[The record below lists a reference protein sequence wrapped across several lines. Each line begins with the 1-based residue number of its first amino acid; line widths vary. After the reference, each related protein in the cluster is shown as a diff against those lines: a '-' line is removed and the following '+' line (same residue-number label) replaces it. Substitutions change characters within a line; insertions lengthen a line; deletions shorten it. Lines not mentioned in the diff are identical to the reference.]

1 MKKRVVSLLMALMLL
16 MSLLPTGAMAAGGDW
31 IYAPGAEGEPSTL
44 TSADASIVLN
54 VTANGTDLTITGYQN
69 IGSGA
74 IDLTGTIT
82 DAEGGS
88 YTITTIGESAFES
101 CAGLKSIVLPDG
113 LTGINYNAFYN
124 CTGLQSIHI
133 PESVTFIGASA
144 FRLCKSITSIVIP
157 SGITTLNEDLF
168 SGCDSLSL
176 IVLPEGLKEIKSS
189 AIGSCSGLRE
199 LTLPASVTTIA
210 PSAFVY
216 TRNLETLTL
225 LSPTP
230 VANLNTVLEYHDFS
244 VETIR
249 VPDSSVDAYKQV
261 LAGSSYA
268 DKVQGIGS
276 GAMLSVNPASLTFP
290 DAELGYTP
298 ASRPVYI
305 TNSGSQAATVQSVK
319 LTGANAD
326 CFQIISDLSATS
338 VELGKTVNLTLAP
351 VPGLTFGT
359 YTANLEITIQGA
371 TNSITVPVSFKVNYP
386 SDARTIKAG
395 DVELIGASTMLAYA
409 TTNASTGNVTAQPTY
424 TDSDPWNIKWDGST
438 LTLRNANIQGSSYY
452 GILYEGDQYEAD
464 ESLTILLEG
473 ANTVSAGNGYDQY
486 DYGVAKD
493 CNGGIFMKYGSD
505 DLTIRETEEGGS
517 LTVSGGNIE
526 FKYNMA
532 VSAGIIQ
539 YSGQS
544 IIESG
549 TVNAVGGTISSTGGS
564 TATKVSCG
572 IYNMSNDGV
581 EVKGGKLVATG
592 RNSDTDHVLGIGL
605 YNTNAGS
612 TLTISGGEV
621 TVQGD
626 ARACTLPI
634 KFMPGDGKMI
644 VATAGSDA
652 ASATQIEG
660 SPFVAYTDVDRIEG
674 KYAHFT
680 TMDNA
685 TLTFKGSYSI
695 PEGTVGT
702 TYTMEI
708 PLQAMGGVEPYS
720 FSVSEQP
727 KAGTLTINGGC
738 LVYTYSDEPT
748 EATTA
753 TIKVTDVNGQTATAT
768 VLIGAAL
775 AKTYTLM
782 VENGTGSGTYKA
794 GDKVTIRAN
803 DESKSG
809 NMLFDYWATD
819 PEEDITCITDV
830 NAQETTLTMPAHD
843 LTVTPKYIGS
853 ASIWLSPGYEYEDS
867 KLSITIITAVGRD
880 FTLPGKPEEYT
891 HPQGK
896 TFLGWESVDIDKGF
910 HAVGSTVHIPEDAVG
925 SVYRFNAIWGEN
937 AAVTVGGK
945 VLEGPA
951 YATTDDNGNVTVQ
964 PTYTEDSSWNIKW
977 NGSTLTLQNAVIK
990 SESGAAVSGDTL
1002 SVITLTGSNEVT
1014 ASGGSGIYSSST
1026 ALTIN
1031 GSGSL
1036 TVNAAL
1042 ANSDSAGIYAANNLT
1057 VGKTVSALSVSTT
1070 GEQGAV
1076 IKAER
1081 ISFEG
1086 SSTELELGRTHGQ
1099 TFLSGTTYAQ
1109 KALPAEENDN
1119 TIIVIRDING
1129 NERVQPI
1136 NSNWVSTIE
1145 SRRFDITSMI
1155 RNLKIDDSY
1164 IHIYPTRPANTVLV
1178 TIQDVAGGTGESM
1191 TYLLQAGSEF
1201 VMPECSYTAPEGKVF
1216 DCWVDVNDSEITYD
1230 AGEKVSL
1237 TADTIFKAQWKAK
1250 PPVITVKTDP
1260 ADVGAYFGV
1269 IELEELTEDWSQMTP
1284 EPLVGNQ
1291 YQMQDAEN
1299 TVILVC
1305 SFGSEWVL
1313 DSVDYVEAPNVVA
1326 VVNTANSVLISTDS
1340 DVEVTLKFRKAQ
1352 GLVVGNEILSYDNV
1366 PVYATTD
1373 DDGVVTVQPDYKETD
1388 DWNIKWNGSTLT
1400 LRNANIKGVQQAD
1413 GNAYGIYSEK
1423 DLAVVLE
1430 GSNTVTGGAAGNY
1443 TNSVSAGIYSIGSIT
1458 FSGSGSLT
1466 AQGANGCTSVGIMSH
1481 SALKFTG
1488 PIQVTATGADIDID
1502 PDSLGQGSG
1511 ASSILGSYWSAGVV
1525 GLGSV
1530 SIESG
1535 AEVNATGGNY
1545 TLEDGDP
1552 MSLGCY
1558 SNILKVDDGK
1568 LIAKSGND
1576 ENSSGIICMSTIE
1589 VSNGELQAHG
1599 QRTGIDEGSRMELR
1613 EGSKVIASAE
1623 DSVGGAV
1630 SLIYGVYVYPTAGHA
1645 VQILAGTSEQNAQEI
1660 DGSPFTD
1667 EGKVSLPDG
1676 VTWFQSEWIKYE
1688 QHEHNLELKSDETGH
1703 WRECTSCDYTTAVEA
1718 HTPGEWTVLTP
1729 ATEDSTGLKCR
1740 DCIVCGYRI
1749 ETRVI
1754 PATGSTTETSV
1765 KDIDITT
1772 GKSVVSNTNVPA
1784 GTEDIIAAL
1793 ESYPV
1798 EGTGLVNAAQV
1809 VAADSK
1815 AMEAAAELAQTEL
1828 GTEEPVT
1835 IIIETYL
1842 EVEVIKAEQ
1851 TGANTR
1857 SFTLDITAMYQL
1869 KATDDQTTVTVGEP
1883 QELTVTSPVTLTIPM
1898 PADFG
1903 LEQDEINISHET
1915 GGSSYVYEGSVS
1927 DEKLTFT
1934 AQHGLGRFTITA
1946 EGPVA
1951 SIGSVNYTSLQAAV
1965 DAVGD
1970 KETIKVYV
1978 DGLEAVVSGNKT
1990 FYIELSGA
1998 TQYPDLSA
2006 ASGYVLTDDGNGTY
2020 TVSKQDQ
2027 GSTVDPR
2034 YIIYVERSDNG
2045 SVSVWPGTAA
2055 EGTVVTVNVKP
2066 DEGYV
2071 LDELAV
2077 TDSIGRELDVQY
2089 KGSGKYTFKMPASWV
2104 KIEASFRTRR
2114 MPFADVAENAWYT
2127 DAVRYV
2133 YEHDLMDGIGSTT
2146 FAPDATTSRAM
2157 IATILWRM
2165 AGSPAVNGSIGF
2177 SDVADGQWYSEAIR
2191 WAASE
2196 GIVDGYGNGS
2206 FGPNDPITREQF
2218 AAMLW
2223 RYAASAGYDV
2233 SIGESTNILS
2243 YADETN
2249 VSEYAI
2255 PAMQWACGSG
2265 VITGISEATLV
2276 PLGEATRAQ
2285 AATMLMRFCEKY
2297 VKW

>member
-31 IYAPGAEGEPSTL
+31 TYDASAGTL
-44 TSADASIVLN
+44 TQGDIVLN
-54 VTANGTDLTITGYQN
+54 VTENAEDKTKLTVTGYQN

-82 DAEGGS
+82 DDEGGS

-144 FRLCKSITSIVIP
+144 FRYCSSITSIVIP

-176 IVLPEGLKEIKSS
+176 IVLPEGLKEIQSS

-210 PSAFVY
+210 QSAFVY

-244 VETIR
+244 VGTIR
-249 VPDSSVDAYKQV
+249 VPDSSVAAYKQV

-268 DKVQGIGS
+268 EKVQGIGS
-276 GAMLSVNPASLTFP
+276 GADLSVNPASLTFP

-298 ASRPVYI
+298 ASRSVYI
-305 TNSGSQAATVQSVK
+305 TNSGSQAATVNKVK
-319 LTGANAD
+319 LTGANANS
-326 CFQIISDLSATS
+326 FQIIRGLSDTS

-359 YTANLEITIQGA
+359 YTANLEITIQGEA
-371 TNSITVPVSFKVNYP
+371 DSITVPVSFKVNYP

-395 DVELIGASTMLAYA
+395 DVELIGASTMPAYA
-409 TTNASTGNVTAQPTY
+409 TTDDNGNVTVQPTY
-424 TDSDPWNIKWDGST
+424 TEDSSWNIKWDGST

-505 DLTIRETEEGGS
+505 DLTIRETEKGGS

-572 IYNMSNDGV
+572 IYNISNDGV

-702 TYTMEI
+702 TYTMET

-951 YATTDDNGNVTVQ
+951 YATTDADGNVTVQ
-964 PTYTEDSSWNIKW
+964 PTYTEDDAWNIKW
-977 NGSTLTLQNAVIK
+977 DGSSTLTLKNAVIK
-990 SESGAAVSGDTL
+990 SESGAAVSGDNL
-1002 SVITLTGSNEVT
+1002 SVIRLTGSNKVT
-1014 ASGGSGIYSSST
+1014 ATGGSGIYSSST
-1026 ALTIN
+1026 ALMIN
-1031 GSGSL
+1031 GDGSL

-1042 ANSDSAGIYAANNLT
+1042 TNSDSAGIYAAKNLT
-1057 VGKTVSALSVSTT
+1057 VADTVSAVSVSTT
-1070 GEQGAV
+1070 GNQGAV
-1076 IKAER
+1076 IKAES
-1081 ISFEG
+1081 IIFEG
-1086 SSTELELGRTHGQ
+1086 SSTELELGRTQGQ
-1099 TFLSGTTYAQ
+1099 TFLSGTTSAQ
-1109 KALPAEENDN
+1109 KALPAEEGNDPM
-1119 TIIVIRDING
+1119 IVIRDING
-1129 NERVQPI
+1129 NERVRPI
-1136 NSNWVSTIE
+1136 DSSLVSAGSGT
-1145 SRRFDITSMI
+1145 RRLILTAISED
-1155 RNLKIDDSY
+1155 DDSY

-1201 VMPECSYTAPEGKVF
+1201 VMPECSYSAPEGKVF

-1230 AGEKVSL
+1230 AGEKVSF
-1237 TADTIFKAQWKAK
+1237 TADTTFKPQWKTK
-1250 PPVITVKTDP
+1250 PPVITVKTDT
-1260 ADVGAYFGV
+1260 DVGATFGV

-1313 DSVDYVEAPNVVA
+1313 DSVDYVEALNVVA
-1326 VVNTANSVLISTDS
+1326 VVNTANTVLISTDS
-1340 DVEVTLKFRKAQ
+1340 DVEVTLNFRKAQ
-1352 GLVVGNEILSYDNV
+1352 GLVVGNVTLPYGEQT
-1366 PVYATTD
+1366 VYATTND
-1373 DDGVVTVQPDYKETD
+1373 AGVVTVQPDYKETD

-1400 LRNANIKGVQQAD
+1400 LRGANIKGVQQDD

-1443 TNSVSAGIYSIGSIT
+1443 TNSVSAGIYSIGSIE

-1676 VTWFQSEWIKYE
+1676 VTWFQSEWIEYE

-2055 EGTVVTVNVKP
+2055 AGTVVTVNVKP

-2243 YADETN
+2243 YADATD

>member
-144 FRLCKSITSIVIP
+144 FRYCSSITSIVIP

-176 IVLPEGLKEIKSS
+176 IVLPEGLKEIQSS

-210 PSAFVY
+210 QSAFVY

-244 VETIR
+244 VGTIR
-249 VPDSSVDAYKQV
+249 VPDSSVAAYKQV

-268 DKVQGIGS
+268 EKVQGIGS
-276 GAMLSVNPASLTFP
+276 GADLSVNPASLTFP

-298 ASRPVYI
+298 ASRSVYI
-305 TNSGSQAATVQSVK
+305 TNSGSQAATVNKVK
-319 LTGANAD
+319 LTGANANS
-326 CFQIISDLSATS
+326 FQIIRGLSDTS

-395 DVELIGASTMLAYA
+395 DVELTGASTMPAYA

-424 TDSDPWNIKWDGST
+424 TEEDNWNIKWDGST

-452 GILYEGDQYEAD
+452 GILYEAG

-473 ANTVSAGNGYDQY
+473 KNTVSAGNGDYQQY
-486 DYGVAKD
+486 DYGVEKV

-505 DLTIRETEEGGS
+505 DLTIREAQGGGS
-517 LTVSGGNIE
+517 LTVSGGNIDFE
-526 FKYNMA
+526 YTMA

-539 YSGQS
+539 YTGQS

-549 TVNAVGGTISSTGGS
+549 TVNAVGGTITVDNGN
-564 TATKVSCG
+564 TATTKVSCG

-581 EVKGGKLVATG
+581 EVKGGELIAEGSGTAYVQG
-592 RNSDTDHVLGIGL
+592 GGL
-605 YNTNAGS
+605 FHTSASS

-626 ARACTLPI
+626 TFASSAPI

-702 TYTMEI
+702 TYTMET
-708 PLQAMGGVEPYS
+708 PLQAMGGDGEYT

-738 LVYTYSDEPT
+738 LVYTYPSNPA

-753 TIKVTDVNGQTATAT
+753 TIKVTDGSGNVATAT

-775 AKTYTLM
+775 AKTYTLT
-782 VENGTGSGTYKA
+782 VENGTGGGTYKA
-794 GDKVTIRAN
+794 GDEVTIRAN

-809 NMLFDYWATD
+809 NMLFDYWTTD

-843 LTVTPKYIGS
+843 LTVTPEYIGS
-853 ASIWLSPGYEYEDS
+853 ASILFSSGYEGTQS
-867 KLSITIITAVGRD
+867 WISVQTAVGRD
-880 FTLPGKPEEYT
+880 FTLPGKPDEFTPPE
-891 HPQGK
+891 GK

-951 YATTDDNGNVTVQ
+951 YATTDADGNVTVQ
-964 PTYTEDSSWNIKW
+964 PTYTEDDAWNIKW
-977 NGSTLTLQNAVIK
+977 DGSSTLTLKNAVIK
-990 SESGAAVSGDTL
+990 SENGAAVSGDSL
-1002 SVITLTGSNEVT
+1002 SVITLIGSNEVT

-1042 ANSDSAGIYAANNLT
+1042 TNSDSAGIYAANNLN
-1057 VGKTVSALSVSTT
+1057 VDDTVSALSVFTT

-1076 IKAER
+1076 IRAYG
-1081 ISFEG
+1081 ISFAG
-1086 SSTELELGRTHGQ
+1086 SSTELEFGKAQ
-1099 TFLSGTTYAQ
+1099 AQAFLSVDTSAQ
-1109 KALPAEENDN
+1109 KALPAEEDDN

-1155 RNLKIDDSY
+1155 RNLKNDDSY
-1164 IHIYPTRPANTVLV
+1164 IHIYPARPENTVLV
-1178 TIQDVAGGTGESM
+1178 TIQDADGGTGESM
-1191 TYLLQAGSEF
+1191 TYLLQSGSEF
-1201 VMPECSYTAPEGKVF
+1201 VMPECSYTAPENMVF
-1216 DCWVDVNDSEITYD
+1216 DCWVYVNNSEITYD
-1230 AGEKVSL
+1230 AGEKVSF
-1237 TADTIFKAQWKAK
+1237 TADTTFKPQWKTK
-1250 PPVITVKTDP
+1250 PPVITVKTDT
-1260 ADVGAYFGV
+1260 DVGATFGV

-1313 DSVDYVEAPNVVA
+1313 DSVDYVEALNVVA
-1326 VVNTANSVLISTDS
+1326 VVNTANTVLISTDS
-1340 DVEVTLKFRKAQ
+1340 DVEVTLNFRKAQ

-1366 PVYATTD
+1366 PVYATTND
-1373 DDGVVTVQPDYKETD
+1373 AGVVTVQPDYKETD

-1400 LRNANIKGVQQAD
+1400 LRGANIKGVQQDD

-1443 TNSVSAGIYSIGSIT
+1443 TNSVSAGIYSIGSIE

-2055 EGTVVTVNVKP
+2055 AGTVVTVNVKP

-2243 YADETN
+2243 YADATN

>member
-82 DAEGGS
+82 DDEGGS
-88 YTITTIGESAFES
+88 YTITAIGERAFES

-144 FRLCKSITSIVIP
+144 FRYCSSITSIVIP
-157 SGITTLNEDLF
+157 SGITTLNQDLF

-305 TNSGSQAATVQSVK
+305 TNSGSQAATLSGVT

-326 CFQIISDLSATS
+326 CFEIISDLSATS

-359 YTANLEITIQGA
+359 YTANLEITIQGEA
-371 TNSITVPVSFKVNYP
+371 DSITVPVSFKVNYP

-395 DVELIGASTMLAYA
+395 DVELIGASTMPAYA

-424 TDSDPWNIKWDGST
+424 TEEDNWNIKWDGST

-452 GILYEGDQYEAD
+452 GILYEAG

-473 ANTVSAGNGYDQY
+473 KNTVSAGNGDYQQY
-486 DYGVAKD
+486 DYGVEEV

-505 DLTIRETEEGGS
+505 DLTIREAQGGGS
-517 LTVSGGNIE
+517 LTVSGGNIDFE
-526 FKYNMA
+526 YTMA

-539 YSGQS
+539 YTGQS

-549 TVNAVGGTISSTGGS
+549 TVNAVGGTITVDNGN
-564 TATKVSCG
+564 TATTKVSCG

-581 EVKGGKLVATG
+581 EVKGGELIAEG
-592 RNSDTDHVLGIGL
+592 SNSDTDHVLGIGL

-626 ARACTLPI
+626 TFASSAPI

-702 TYTMEI
+702 TYTMET

-782 VENGTGSGTYKA
+782 VENGTGGGTYKA
-794 GDKVTIRAN
+794 GDEVTIRAN

-809 NMLFDYWATD
+809 NMLFDYWTTD
-819 PEEDITCITDV
+819 PENDITCITDV

-853 ASIWLSPGYEYEDS
+853 ASILFSSGYEGTQS
-867 KLSITIITAVGRD
+867 WISVQTAVGRD
-880 FTLPGKPEEYT
+880 FTLPGKPDEFTPPE
-891 HPQGK
+891 GK

-964 PTYTEDSSWNIKW
+964 PTYTEDDAWNIKW
-977 NGSTLTLQNAVIK
+977 DGSSTLTLKNAVIK
-990 SESGAAVSGDTL
+990 SESGAAVSGNSL
-1002 SVITLTGSNEVT
+1002 SVITLIGSNEVT

-1155 RNLKIDDSY
+1155 RNLKTDDSY

-1305 SFGSEWVL
+1305 DFGSEWVL
-1313 DSVDYVEAPNVVA
+1313 DSVDYDEAPNVDA
-1326 VVNTANSVLISTDS
+1326 VVYTANSALISTDS

-1352 GLVVGNEILSYDNV
+1352 GLVVGNVTLPYGEQT
-1366 PVYATTD
+1366 VYATTD

-1599 QRTGIDEGSRMELR
+1599 QRTGIDEGSRMELL

-1630 SLIYGVYVYPTAGHA
+1630 SLLDGVYVYPTAGHA

-1660 DGSPFTD
+1660 AGSPFTT

-1676 VTWFQSEWIKYE
+1676 VNWFQSEWIEYE
-1688 QHEHNLELKSDETGH
+1688 QHEHTLELKSDETGH
-1703 WRECTSCDYTTAVEA
+1703 WQECTSCGYKTAVEA
-1718 HTPGEWTVLTP
+1718 HTAGEWTVQTP
-1729 ATEDSTGLKCR
+1729 ATEDSTGLEYRNCT
-1740 DCIVCGYRI
+1740 VCGYRM

-1754 PATGSTTETSV
+1754 PATGSTTETNV
-1765 KDIDITT
+1765 EDIDLTT
-1772 GKSVVSNTNVPA
+1772 GDSVVIDNVPE

-1793 ESYPV
+1793 KSGSV
-1798 EGTGLVNAAQV
+1798 EGSGLMDAALN
-1809 VAADSK
+1809 VAADSE
-1815 AMEAAAELAQTEL
+1815 AMEAAAELAQDEL
-1828 GTEEPVT
+1828 GTEKPVT

-1842 EVEVIKAEQ
+1842 EIEVINAEQ

-1857 SFTLDITAMYQL
+1857 SFTMDITAMYQL
-1869 KATDDQTTVTVGEP
+1869 KATDGTNTVTVGETH
-1883 QELTVTSPVTLTIPM
+1883 ELTVTSPVTLTVPV
-1898 PADFG
+1898 PADFAQ
-1903 LEQDEINISHET
+1903 EQDEISICHET
-1915 GGSSYVYEGSVS
+1915 GGSSYVYESSVS
-1927 DEKLTFT
+1927 NGKLTFT
-1934 AQHGLGRFTITA
+1934 AQYGLGRFTITA

-1951 SIGSVNYTSLQAAV
+1951 SIGSVEYTSLQAAV

-1970 KETIKVYV
+1970 KETIKVYA

-2027 GSTVDPR
+2027 GGTVDPR

-2089 KGSGKYTFKMPASWV
+2089 KGSGKYTFKMPAGWV
-2104 KIEASFRTRR
+2104 KIEVSFRTLY
-2114 MPFADVAENAWYT
+2114 MPFTDVAENAWY
-2127 DAVRYV
+2127 AEAIRYV
-2133 YEHDLMDGIGSTT
+2133 YEHDLMDGIESTT

-2157 IATILWRM
+2157 ITTILWRM

-2243 YADETN
+2243 YADATN

>member
-853 ASIWLSPGYEYEDS
+853 ASIWLSPGYSEDPE
-867 KLSITIITAVGRD
+867 LSITIQTAVGRD

-951 YATTDDNGNVTVQ
+951 YATTDADGNVTVQ
-964 PTYTEDSSWNIKW
+964 PTYTEDDAWNIKW
-977 NGSTLTLQNAVIK
+977 DGSSTLTLKNAVIK
-990 SESGAAVSGDTL
+990 SESGAAVSGDNL
-1002 SVITLTGSNEVT
+1002 SVIRLTGSNKVT
-1014 ASGGSGIYSSST
+1014 ATGGSGIYSSST
-1026 ALTIN
+1026 ALMIN
-1031 GSGSL
+1031 GDGSL

-1042 ANSDSAGIYAANNLT
+1042 TNSDSAGIYAAKNLT
-1057 VGKTVSALSVSTT
+1057 VADTVSAVSVSTT
-1070 GEQGAV
+1070 GNQGAV
-1076 IKAER
+1076 IKAES
-1081 ISFEG
+1081 IIFEG
-1086 SSTELELGRTHGQ
+1086 SSTELELGRTQGQ
-1099 TFLSGTTYAQ
+1099 TFLSGTTSAQ
-1109 KALPAEENDN
+1109 KALPAEEGNDPM
-1119 TIIVIRDING
+1119 IVIRDING
-1129 NERVQPI
+1129 NERVRPI
-1136 NSNWVSTIE
+1136 DSSLVSAGSGT
-1145 SRRFDITSMI
+1145 RRLILTAISED
-1155 RNLKIDDSY
+1155 DDSY

-1201 VMPECSYTAPEGKVF
+1201 VMPECSYSAPEGKVF

-1230 AGEKVSL
+1230 AGEKVSF
-1237 TADTIFKAQWKAK
+1237 TADTTFKPQWKTK
-1250 PPVITVKTDP
+1250 PPVITVKTDT
-1260 ADVGAYFGV
+1260 DVGATFGV

-1313 DSVDYVEAPNVVA
+1313 DSVDYVEALNVVA
-1326 VVNTANSVLISTDS
+1326 VVNTANTVLISTDS
-1340 DVEVTLKFRKAQ
+1340 DVEVTLNFRKAQ
-1352 GLVVGNEILSYDNV
+1352 GLVVGNVTLPYGEQT
-1366 PVYATTD
+1366 VYATTND
-1373 DDGVVTVQPDYKETD
+1373 AGVVTVQPDYKETD

-1400 LRNANIKGVQQAD
+1400 LRGANIKGVQQDD

-1466 AQGANGCTSVGIMSH
+1466 AQGANGCLSVGIMSH

>member
-16 MSLLPTGAMAAGGDW
+16 MSLLPTGVMAAGGDW
-31 IYAPGAEGEPSTL
+31 TYAPGAEEAPGTL
-44 TSADASIVLN
+44 TQGDIVLN

-82 DAEGGS
+82 DDEGGS
-88 YTITTIGESAFES
+88 YTITAIGERAFES

-144 FRLCKSITSIVIP
+144 FRYCSSITSIVIP
-157 SGITTLNEDLF
+157 SGITTLNQDLF
-168 SGCDSLSL
+168 SGCTSLSL
-176 IVLPEGLKEIKSS
+176 IVLPDGLTEINSS

-230 VANLNTVLEYHDFS
+230 VAKLNTVLEYHDFS
-244 VETIR
+244 VKTIR

-305 TNSGSQAATVQSVK
+305 TNSGSQAATVQRVK
-319 LTGANAD
+319 LTGANANS
-326 CFQIISDLSATS
+326 FQIIRGLSDTS

-351 VPGLTFGT
+351 VLGLTFGT
-359 YTANLEITIQGA
+359 YTANLEITIQGEA
-371 TNSITVPVSFKVNYP
+371 DSITVPVSFKVNYP

-395 DVELIGASTMLAYA
+395 DVELIGASTMPAYA

-424 TDSDPWNIKWDGST
+424 TEEDNWNIKWDGST
-438 LTLRNANIQGSSYY
+438 LTLRNANIKGSSYY
-452 GILYEGDQYEAD
+452 GILYEAG

-473 ANTVSAGNGYDQY
+473 ENTVSAGNGYDQY
-486 DYGVAKD
+486 DYGVAKV

-517 LTVSGGNIE
+517 LTVSGGNIDFE
-526 FKYNMA
+526 DVMA

-539 YSGQS
+539 YTGQS

-549 TVNAVGGTISSTGGS
+549 TVNAVGGTITVDNGN
-564 TATKVSCG
+564 TATTKVSCG

-581 EVKGGKLVATG
+581 EVKGGELIAEGSGTAYVQG
-592 RNSDTDHVLGIGL
+592 GGL
-605 YNTNAGS
+605 FHTSASS

-626 ARACTLPI
+626 TFASSAQI
-634 KFMPGDGKMI
+634 KFKPGDGKMI

-685 TLTFKGSYSI
+685 TLTFTGSYSI

-702 TYTMEI
+702 TYTMET
-708 PLQAMGGVEPYS
+708 PLQAMGGDGEYT

-738 LVYTYSDEPT
+738 LVYTYPSNPA

-753 TIKVTDVNGQTATAT
+753 TIKVTDGSGNVATAT

-775 AKTYTLM
+775 AKTYTLT
-782 VENGTGSGTYKA
+782 VENGTGGGTYKA
-794 GDKVTIRAN
+794 GDEVTIRAN

-843 LTVTPKYIGS
+843 LTVTPKYIES
-853 ASIWLSPGYEYEDS
+853 ANIWLSPGYDYEVPE
-867 KLSITIITAVGRD
+867 LSITILTAVGRD
-880 FTLPGKPEEYT
+880 FTLPGKPDEYT
-891 HPQGK
+891 PPEGK
-896 TFLGWESVDIDKGF
+896 TFLGWLDVDRKF
-910 HAVGSTVHIPEDAVG
+910 YAVGSTVHIPEDAA
-925 SVYRFNAIWGEN
+925 SYVYRFKAVWGEN
-937 AAVTVGGK
+937 AAVTVGGE

-951 YATTDDNGNVTVQ
+951 YATTDADGNVTVQ
-964 PTYTEDSSWNIKW
+964 PTYTEDDAWNIKW
-977 NGSTLTLQNAVIK
+977 DGSSTLTLKNAVIK
-990 SESGAAVSGDTL
+990 SESGAAVSGDSL

-1042 ANSDSAGIYAANNLT
+1042 ANSDSAGIYAAKNLT
-1057 VGKTVSALSVSTT
+1057 VADTVSALSVSTT
-1070 GEQGAV
+1070 GGQGAV
-1076 IKAER
+1076 IKAES
-1081 ISFEG
+1081 IIFEG
-1086 SSTELELGRTHGQ
+1086 SSTELELGRTRGQ
-1099 TFLSGTTYAQ
+1099 TFLSGATSAQ
-1109 KALPAEENDN
+1109 KALPAEEGNDPM
-1119 TIIVIRDING
+1119 IVIRDING
-1129 NERVQPI
+1129 NERVRPI
-1136 NSNWVSTIE
+1136 DSSLVSAGSGT
-1145 SRRFDITSMI
+1145 RRLILTAISED
-1155 RNLKIDDSY
+1155 DDSY
-1164 IHIYPTRPANTVLV
+1164 IHIYPTRPENTVLV
-1178 TIQDVAGGTGESM
+1178 TIQDADGGTGESM
-1191 TYLLQAGSEF
+1191 TYLLQSGSEF
-1201 VMPECSYTAPEGKVF
+1201 VMPECSYTAPENMVF
-1216 DCWVDVNDSEITYD
+1216 DCWVDVSDSTITYD
-1230 AGEKVSL
+1230 AGATVSF
-1237 TADTIFKAQWKAK
+1237 TADTAFKPQWKAK
-1250 PPVITVKTDP
+1250 PPVITVNMDP
-1260 ADVGAYFGV
+1260 ANVGATFGV
-1269 IELEELTEDWSQMTP
+1269 IELEDPTEDWSQMTP

-1305 SFGSEWVL
+1305 DFGSEWVL
-1313 DSVDYVEAPNVVA
+1313 DSVDYVEALNVVA
-1326 VVNTANSVLISTDS
+1326 VVNTANTVLINTDS
-1340 DVEVTLKFRKAQ
+1340 DVEVTLNFRKAQ
-1352 GLVVGNEILSYDNV
+1352 GLVVGNTIFSYAEQT
-1366 PVYATTD
+1366 VYATTND
-1373 DDGVVTVQPDYKETD
+1373 AGVVTVQPDYKETD
-1388 DWNIKWNGSTLT
+1388 DWNIKWDGSTLT
-1400 LRNANIKGVQQAD
+1400 LRGANITGVQQDD
-1413 GNAYGIYSEK
+1413 GNVYGIYSEK

-1443 TNSVSAGIYSIGSIT
+1443 TNPVSAGIYSIGSIE

-1466 AQGANGCTSVGIMSH
+1466 AQGANGCTSVGIMSY

-1488 PIQVTATGADIDID
+1488 PIQVTATGADINID
-1502 PDSLGQGSG
+1502 PGSSGQGSG

-1599 QRTGIDEGSRMELR
+1599 QRTGIDEGSRIELR

-1676 VTWFQSEWIKYE
+1676 VTWFQSEWIEYE
-1688 QHEHNLELKSDETGH
+1688 QHEHTLELKSDETGH
-1703 WRECTSCDYTTAVEA
+1703 WQECTSCGYKTAVEA

-1903 LEQDEINISHET
+1903 LEQDEINIRHET

-1951 SIGSVNYTSLQAAV
+1951 SIGSVDYTSLQAAV

-2020 TVSKQDQ
+2020 SVSKQDQ
-2027 GSTVDPR
+2027 GGTVDPR

-2055 EGTVVTVNVKP
+2055 ARTVVTVNVKP

-2071 LDELAV
+2071 LDELVV
-2077 TDSIGRELDVQY
+2077 TDSIGRELEVQY

-2196 GIVDGYGNGS
+2196 GIVAGYDNGK
-2206 FGPNDPITREQF
+2206 FGPDDPITREQF

-2223 RYAASAGYDV
+2223 RYAESAGYDV

-2243 YADETN
+2243 YADAMN

-2276 PLGEATRAQ
+2276 PRGEATRAQ

-2297 VKW
+2297 EKW

>member
-249 VPDSSVDAYKQV
+249 VPDSSVAAYKQV

-268 DKVQGIGS
+268 DEVQGIGS

-298 ASRPVYI
+298 ASRSVYI

-351 VPGLTFGT
+351 VPGLNSGT
-359 YTANLEITIQGA
+359 YTANVEITIGEA
-371 TNSITVPVSFKVNYP
+371 DSITVPVSFKVNYP

-395 DVELIGASTMLAYA
+395 DVELTGASTMPAYA
-409 TTNASTGNVTAQPTY
+409 TTDASTGAVTAQPTY
-424 TDSDPWNIKWDGST
+424 TETSNWNIKWDGST
-438 LTLRNANIQGSSYY
+438 LTLRDANIKGSSYY
-452 GILYEGDQYEAD
+452 GILYQDSAP
-464 ESLTILLEG
+464 LTILLEG
-473 ANTVSAGNGYDQY
+473 ANTVSAGNGYGSYHPDS
-486 DYGVAKD
+486 
-493 CNGGIFMKYGSD
+493 NGGIIIYNYNEYSSS
-505 DLTIRETEEGGS
+505 DLTIKEAKEGSS
-517 LTVSGGNIE
+517 LTVYGGNINDGT
-526 FKYNMA
+526 YVS
-532 VSAGIIQ
+532 VSAGIMQ
-539 YSGQS
+539 YKGRL

-549 TVNAVGGTISSTGGS
+549 TVDAVGGTITDGNTSTI
-564 TATKVSCG
+564 KVSCG
-572 IYNMSNDGV
+572 VYNMSNDV
-581 EVKGGKLVATG
+581 EVKGGTLIAKGSSTYDVKG
-592 RNSDTDHVLGIGL
+592 CGL
-605 YNTNAGS
+605 YNS
-612 TLTISGGEV
+612 LTISGGEV
-621 TVQGD
+621 TIQGD
-626 ARACTLPI
+626 TCVSYSSI
-634 KFMPGDGKMI
+634 KLMPGDGEMI

-652 ASATQIEG
+652 DSATQIEG
-660 SPFVAYTDVDRIEG
+660 SPFFYEIEVNLSD
-674 KYAHFT
+674 KQYAHFT
-680 TMDNA
+680 TEDA
-685 TLTFKGSYSI
+685 TLMFKGSYSI

-702 TYTMEI
+702 TYET
-708 PLQAMGGVEPYS
+708 PLQAMGGEAPYT
-720 FSVSEQP
+720 FSIAKPPATGSLSISDG
-727 KAGTLTINGGC
+727 K
-738 LVYTYSDEPT
+738 LVYQYPDEPT

-753 TIKVTDVNGQTATAT
+753 TIKVTDETGETATTT
-768 VLIGAAL
+768 VWIGAAKAQAYL
-775 AKTYTLM
+775 LT
-782 VENGTGSGTYKA
+782 VENGTGGGNYAAEDT
-794 GDKVTIRAN
+794 VTITAN
-803 DESKSG
+803 DQSG
-809 NMLFDYWATD
+809 KQFKAWTTD
-819 PEEDITCITDV
+819 PEGDIACIANPNVQT
-830 NAQETTLTMPAHD
+830 TTLTMPAHD
-843 LTVTPKYIGS
+843 LTVTAVYADSVAITLKNGGQTIT
-853 ASIWLSPGYEYEDS
+853 EYAAAGGE
-867 KLSITIITAVGRD
+867 
-880 FTLPGKPEEYT
+880 FTMPGKPESFIA
-891 HPQGK
+891 PDGK
-896 TFLGWESVDIDKGF
+896 TFIGWIDASNSF
-910 HAVGSTVHIPEDAVG
+910 YAVGSKLVIPEEDAPTYSFTALWG
-925 SVYRFNAIWGEN
+925 ASVS
-937 AAVTVGGK
+937 VGGK
-945 VLEGPA
+945 ELAGHNLYPA
-951 YATTDDNGNVTVQ
+951 YATTDDDGNVTVQ

-1042 ANSDSAGIYAANNLT
+1042 TNSDSAGIYAANNLN
-1057 VGKTVSALSVSTT
+1057 VDDTVSALSVFTT

-1076 IKAER
+1076 IRAYG
-1081 ISFEG
+1081 ISFAG
-1086 SSTELELGRTHGQ
+1086 SSTELEFGKAQ
-1099 TFLSGTTYAQ
+1099 AQAFLSVDTSAQ
-1109 KALPAEENDN
+1109 KALPAEEDDD
-1119 TIIVIRDING
+1119 TIIVIRDTNG

-1155 RNLKIDDSY
+1155 RNLKNDDSY
-1164 IHIYPTRPANTVLV
+1164 IHIYPARPENTVLV
-1178 TIQDVAGGTGESM
+1178 TIQDADGGTGESM
-1191 TYLLQAGSEF
+1191 TYLLQSGSEF
-1201 VMPECSYTAPEGKVF
+1201 VMPECSYTAPENMVF
-1216 DCWVDVNDSEITYD
+1216 DCWVDVNNSEITYD
-1230 AGEKVSL
+1230 AGEKVSF
-1237 TADTIFKAQWKAK
+1237 TADTTFKPQWKTK

-1260 ADVGAYFGV
+1260 DVGATFDV
-1269 IELEELTEDWSQMTP
+1269 IELEDPTEDWSQMNP

-1313 DSVDYVEAPNVVA
+1313 DSVDYVEALNVVA
-1326 VVNTANSVLISTDS
+1326 VVNTANTVLISTDS
-1340 DVEVTLKFRKAQ
+1340 DVEVTLNFREAQ

-1366 PVYATTD
+1366 PVYATTND
-1373 DDGVVTVQPDYKETD
+1373 AGVVTVQPDYKETD

-1400 LRNANIKGVQQAD
+1400 LRGANIKGVQQDD

-1430 GSNTVTGGAAGNY
+1430 GSNTVTEGAAGNY
-1443 TNSVSAGIYSIGSIT
+1443 TNSVSAGIYSIGSIE

-2020 TVSKQDQ
+2020 TVSKRDQ

-2055 EGTVVTVNVKP
+2055 AGTVVTVNVKP

-2243 YADETN
+2243 YADATN

>member
-31 IYAPGAEGEPSTL
+31 TYDASAGTL
-44 TSADASIVLN
+44 TQGDIVLN
-54 VTANGTDLTITGYQN
+54 VTENAEDKTKLTVTGYQN

-82 DAEGGS
+82 DAEDGS
-88 YTITTIGESAFES
+88 YTVTAIGESAFES
-101 CAGLKSIVLPDG
+101 CAGLKSIDLPES
-113 LTGINYNAFYN
+113 LTSIGNYAFYN

-144 FRLCKSITSIVIP
+144 FRLCRSITSIVIP
-157 SGITTLNEDLF
+157 SGITTLNQYLF

-176 IVLPEGLKEIKSS
+176 IVLTEGLTEIQSA
-189 AIGSCSGLRE
+189 AIGSCSGLKE
-199 LTLPASVTTIA
+199 LTLPASVTSISDT
-210 PSAFVY
+210 AFSY
-216 TRNLETLTL
+216 SGNLSTLTL
-225 LSPTP
+225 LSATP
-230 VANLNTVLEYHDFS
+230 VGNLASVLDRVKDS
-244 VETIR
+244 ISSIR
-249 VPDSSVDAYKQV
+249 VPDGSVAAYRDA

-268 DKVQGIGS
+268 EKVQGIGS
-276 GAMLSVNPASLTFP
+276 GADLSVNPASLTFP

-298 ASRPVYI
+298 TSRPVYI
-305 TNSGSQAATVQSVK
+305 TNSGSQAATVNEVK

-326 CFQIISDLSATS
+326 CFQIISNLSATS

-359 YTANLEITIQGA
+359 YTANLEITIQGEA
-371 TNSITVPVSFKVNYP
+371 DSITVPVSFKVNYP

-395 DVELIGASTMLAYA
+395 DVELIGASTMPAYA

-424 TDSDPWNIKWDGST
+424 TEEDNWNIKWDGST

-452 GILYEGDQYEAD
+452 GILYEAG

-473 ANTVSAGNGYDQY
+473 KNTVSAGNGDYQQY
-486 DYGVAKD
+486 DYGVEKV

-505 DLTIRETEEGGS
+505 DLTIREAQGGGS
-517 LTVSGGNIE
+517 LTVSGGNIDFE
-526 FKYNMA
+526 YTMA

-539 YSGQS
+539 YTGQS

-549 TVNAVGGTISSTGGS
+549 TVNAVGGTITVDNGN
-564 TATKVSCG
+564 TATTKVSCG

-581 EVKGGKLVATG
+581 EVKGGELIAEGSGTAYVQG
-592 RNSDTDHVLGIGL
+592 GGL
-605 YNTNAGS
+605 FHTSASS

-626 ARACTLPI
+626 TFASSAPI

-674 KYAHFT
+674 QYAHFT

-702 TYTMEI
+702 TYTMET
-708 PLQAMGGVEPYS
+708 PLQAMGGDGEYT

-738 LVYTYSDEPT
+738 LVYTYPSNPA

-753 TIKVTDVNGQTATAT
+753 TIKVTDGSGNVATAT

-775 AKTYTLM
+775 AKTYTLK
-782 VENGTGSGTYKA
+782 VENGTGGGTYKA
-794 GDKVTIRAN
+794 GDEVTIRAN

-809 NMLFDYWATD
+809 NMLFDYWTTD
-819 PEEDITCITDV
+819 PENDITCIDNV

-843 LTVTPKYIGS
+843 LTVTPEYIGS
-853 ASIWLSPGYEYEDS
+853 AYIWLSPGYSEDPE
-867 KLSITIITAVGRD
+867 LSITILTAVGRD

-896 TFLGWESVDIDKGF
+896 TFLGWESVDIDEGF
-910 HAVGSTVHIPEDAVG
+910 HAVGSTVHIPEDAAS
-925 SVYRFNAIWGEN
+925 SVYRFEAVWGEN
-937 AAVTVGGK
+937 AAVTVGGE

-964 PTYTEDSSWNIKW
+964 PTYTEDDVWNIKW
-977 NGSTLTLQNAVIK
+977 DGSSTLTLKNAVIK
-990 SESGAAVSGDTL
+990 SENGAAVSGDSL
-1002 SVITLTGSNEVT
+1002 SVITLIGSNKVT
-1014 ASGGSGIYSSST
+1014 ATGGSGIYSSST
-1026 ALTIN
+1026 ALMIN
-1031 GSGSL
+1031 GEGSL

-1042 ANSDSAGIYAANNLT
+1042 TNSDSAGIYAANNLN
-1057 VGKTVSALSVSTT
+1057 VDDTVSALSVFTT

-1076 IKAER
+1076 IRAYG
-1081 ISFEG
+1081 ISFAG
-1086 SSTELELGRTHGQ
+1086 SSTELEFGKAQ
-1099 TFLSGTTYAQ
+1099 AQAFLSVDTSAQ
-1109 KALPAEENDN
+1109 KALPAEEDDN

-1155 RNLKIDDSY
+1155 RNLKNGDSY
-1164 IHIYPTRPANTVLV
+1164 IHIYPTRPENTVLV
-1178 TIQDVAGGTGESM
+1178 TIQDADGGTGESM

-1201 VMPECSYTAPEGKVF
+1201 VMPECSYTAPENMVF
-1216 DCWVDVNDSEITYD
+1216 DCWVDVNNSEITYD
-1230 AGEKVSL
+1230 AGEKVSF
-1237 TADTIFKAQWKAK
+1237 TADTTFKPQWKTK
-1250 PPVITVKTDP
+1250 PPVIIVKTDP
-1260 ADVGAYFGV
+1260 DVGATFDV
-1269 IELEELTEDWSQMTP
+1269 IELEDPTEDWSQMNP

-1313 DSVDYVEAPNVVA
+1313 DSVDYVEALNVVA
-1326 VVNTANSVLISTDS
+1326 VVNTANTVLISTDS
-1340 DVEVTLKFRKAQ
+1340 DVEVTLNFREAQ

-1366 PVYATTD
+1366 PVYATTND
-1373 DDGVVTVQPDYKETD
+1373 AGVVTVQPDYKETD

-1400 LRNANIKGVQQAD
+1400 LRGANIKGVQQDD

-1443 TNSVSAGIYSIGSIT
+1443 TNSVSAGIYSIGSIE

-1511 ASSILGSYWSAGVV
+1511 ASSILGSYWSAGAVC
-1525 GLGSV
+1525 LGSV

-1660 DGSPFTD
+1660 DGSPFTTED
-1667 EGKVSLPDG
+1667 VVSLKNG
-1676 VTWFQSEWIKYE
+1676 VTWFQSEWIEYE
-1688 QHEHNLELKSDETGH
+1688 QHEHNLEWKSDETGH
-1703 WRECTSCDYTTAVEA
+1703 WQECTSCGYKTAVEA

-1951 SIGSVNYTSLQAAV
+1951 SIGSVDYTSLQAAV

-1978 DGLEAVVSGNKT
+1978 DGLEALVSGNKT

-2020 TVSKQDQ
+2020 SVSKQDQ
-2027 GSTVDPR
+2027 GGTVDPR

-2055 EGTVVTVNVKP
+2055 AGTVVTVNVKP

-2071 LDELAV
+2071 LDELVV

-2127 DAVRYV
+2127 EAIRYV

-2243 YADETN
+2243 YADATN

>member
-249 VPDSSVDAYKQV
+249 VPDSSVAAYKQV

-268 DKVQGIGS
+268 DEVQGIGS

-305 TNSGSQAATVQSVK
+305 TNSGSQAATVNEVK
-319 LTGANAD
+319 LTGANANS
-326 CFQIISDLSATS
+326 FQIIRGLSDTR

-395 DVELIGASTMLAYA
+395 DVELTGASTMLAYA

-702 TYTMEI
+702 TYTMET

-809 NMLFDYWATD
+809 NMLFDYWTTD

-843 LTVTPKYIGS
+843 LTVTPEYIGS
-853 ASIWLSPGYEYEDS
+853 AYIWLSPGYSEDPE
-867 KLSITIITAVGRD
+867 LSITIQTAVGRD

-951 YATTDDNGNVTVQ
+951 YATTDADGNVTVQ
-964 PTYTEDSSWNIKW
+964 PTYTEDDAWNIKW
-977 NGSTLTLQNAVIK
+977 DGSSTLTLKNAVIK
-990 SESGAAVSGDTL
+990 SESGAAVSGDNL
-1002 SVITLTGSNEVT
+1002 SVIRLTGSNKVT
-1014 ASGGSGIYSSST
+1014 ATGGSGIYSSST
-1026 ALTIN
+1026 ALMIN
-1031 GSGSL
+1031 GDGSL

-1042 ANSDSAGIYAANNLT
+1042 TNSDSAGIYAAKNLT
-1057 VGKTVSALSVSTT
+1057 VADTVSAVSVSTT
-1070 GEQGAV
+1070 GNQGAV
-1076 IKAER
+1076 IKAES
-1081 ISFEG
+1081 IIFEG
-1086 SSTELELGRTHGQ
+1086 SSTELELGRTQGQ
-1099 TFLSGTTYAQ
+1099 TFLSGTTSAQ
-1109 KALPAEENDN
+1109 KALPAEEGNDPM
-1119 TIIVIRDING
+1119 IVIRDING
-1129 NERVQPI
+1129 NERVRPI
-1136 NSNWVSTIE
+1136 DSSLVSAGSGT
-1145 SRRFDITSMI
+1145 RRLILTAISED
-1155 RNLKIDDSY
+1155 DDSY

-1201 VMPECSYTAPEGKVF
+1201 VMPECSYSAPEGKVF

-1230 AGEKVSL
+1230 AGEKVSF
-1237 TADTIFKAQWKAK
+1237 TADTTFKPQWKTK
-1250 PPVITVKTDP
+1250 PPVITVKTDT
-1260 ADVGAYFGV
+1260 DVGATFGV

>member
-16 MSLLPTGAMAAGGDW
+16 MSLLPTGVMAAGGDW
-31 IYAPGAEGEPSTL
+31 TYAPGAEEAPGTL
-44 TSADASIVLN
+44 TQGDIVLN

-144 FRLCKSITSIVIP
+144 FRLCRSITSIVIP
-157 SGITTLNEDLF
+157 SRITTLNEDLF

-189 AIGSCSGLRE
+189 AIGSCSGLKE
-199 LTLPASVTTIA
+199 LTLPASVTSI
-210 PSAFVY
+210 SNKAFSY
-216 TRNLETLTL
+216 SGNLSTLTL
-225 LSPTP
+225 LSATP
-230 VANLNTVLEYHDFS
+230 VSNLASVLDRVKDS
-244 VETIR
+244 ISSIR

-276 GAMLSVNPASLTFP
+276 GAVLSVNPASLTFP

-305 TNSGSQAATVQSVK
+305 TNSGSQAATVNEVK
-319 LTGANAD
+319 LTGANANS
-326 CFQIISDLSATS
+326 FQIIRGLSDTS

-395 DVELIGASTMLAYA
+395 DVELTGASTMPAYA
-409 TTNASTGNVTAQPTY
+409 TTDDDGNVTVQPTY
-424 TDSDPWNIKWDGST
+424 TEDSSWNIKWDGST
-438 LTLRNANIQGSSYY
+438 LTLRDANIKGSSYY
-452 GILYEGDQYEAD
+452 GILYQDSAP
-464 ESLTILLEG
+464 LTILLEG
-473 ANTVSAGNGYDQY
+473 KNTVSAGNGDYQQY
-486 DYGVAKD
+486 DYGVEKV

-505 DLTIRETEEGGS
+505 DLTIREAQGGGS
-517 LTVSGGNIE
+517 LTVSGGNIDFE
-526 FKYNMA
+526 YTMA

-539 YSGQS
+539 YTGQS

-549 TVNAVGGTISSTGGS
+549 TVNAVGGTITVDNGN
-564 TATKVSCG
+564 TATTKVSCG

-581 EVKGGKLVATG
+581 EVKGGELIAEG
-592 RNSDTDHVLGIGL
+592 SNSDTDHVLGIGL

-626 ARACTLPI
+626 TFASSAPI

-702 TYTMEI
+702 TYTMET

-738 LVYTYSDEPT
+738 LVYTYPSNPA
-748 EATTA
+748 EAATA

-794 GDKVTIRAN
+794 GDEVTIRAN

-819 PEEDITCITDV
+819 LEEDITCITDV

-843 LTVTPKYIGS
+843 LTVTPKYIES
-853 ASIWLSPGYEYEDS
+853 ANIWLSPGYDYEVPE
-867 KLSITIITAVGRD
+867 LSITILTAVGRD
-880 FTLPGKPEEYT
+880 FTLPGKPDEFTPPE
-891 HPQGK
+891 GK

-951 YATTDDNGNVTVQ
+951 YATTDADGNVTVQ
-964 PTYTEDSSWNIKW
+964 PTYTEDDAWNIKW
-977 NGSTLTLQNAVIK
+977 DGSSTLTLKNAVIK
-990 SESGAAVSGDTL
+990 SENGAAVSGDTL

-1014 ASGGSGIYSSST
+1014 ATGGSGIYSSST
-1026 ALTIN
+1026 ALMIN
-1031 GSGSL
+1031 GEGSL

-1042 ANSDSAGIYAANNLT
+1042 TNSDSAGIYAAKNLT
-1057 VGKTVSALSVSTT
+1057 VADTVSALSVSTT
-1070 GEQGAV
+1070 GGQGAV
-1076 IKAER
+1076 IKAES
-1081 ISFEG
+1081 IIFEG
-1086 SSTELELGRTHGQ
+1086 SSTELELGRTRGQ
-1099 TFLSGTTYAQ
+1099 TFLSGTTSAQ

-1136 NSNWVSTIE
+1136 DSSLVSAGSGT
-1145 SRRFDITSMI
+1145 RRLILTAISED
-1155 RNLKIDDSY
+1155 DDSY
-1164 IHIYPTRPANTVLV
+1164 IHIYPIRPENTVLV
-1178 TIQDVAGGTGESM
+1178 TIRDAAGGTGESM
-1191 TYLLQAGSEF
+1191 TYLLQAGSKF
-1201 VMPECSYTAPEGKVF
+1201 IMPECGYTAPEDMVF
-1216 DCWVDVNDSEITYD
+1216 ECWVDVNDSTITYD
-1230 AGEKVSL
+1230 AGATVSF
-1237 TADTIFKAQWKAK
+1237 TADTTFEPQWKAK
-1250 PPVITVKTDP
+1250 APVITVKTDP
-1260 ADVGAYFGV
+1260 ADVGATFGV
-1269 IELEELTEDWSQMTP
+1269 IELANPQADWSQMTP
-1284 EPLVGNQ
+1284 VDLENGQ
-1291 YQMQDAEN
+1291 YQMKDAEN
-1299 TVILVC
+1299 AVILVC

-1313 DSVDYVEAPNVVA
+1313 DSVDYDEASNVDA
-1326 VVNTANSVLISTDS
+1326 VVNTANSVLINTDR
-1340 DVEVTLKFRKAQ
+1340 DVEVTVKFREAQ
-1352 GLVVGNEILSYDNV
+1352 GLVVGNVTLPYGEQT
-1366 PVYATTD
+1366 VYATTD
-1373 DDGVVTVQPDYKETD
+1373 DAGVVTVQPDYKETD

-1400 LRNANIKGVQQAD
+1400 LRGANIKGVQQDD

-1443 TNSVSAGIYSIGSIT
+1443 TNSVSAGIYSIGSIE

-2055 EGTVVTVNVKP
+2055 AGTVVTVNVKP

-2243 YADETN
+2243 YADATN

-2285 AATMLMRFCEKY
+2285 AATMLMRFCEKH

>member
-249 VPDSSVDAYKQV
+249 VPDSSVAAYKQV

-268 DKVQGIGS
+268 DEVQGIGS

-305 TNSGSQAATVQSVK
+305 TNSGSQAATVNEVK
-319 LTGANAD
+319 LTGANANS
-326 CFQIISDLSATS
+326 FQIIRGLSDTR

-395 DVELIGASTMLAYA
+395 DVELTGASTMLAYA

-702 TYTMEI
+702 TYTMET

-809 NMLFDYWATD
+809 NMLFDYWTTD

-896 TFLGWESVDIDKGF
+896 TFLGWESVDIDEGF

-951 YATTDDNGNVTVQ
+951 YATTDADGNVTVQ
-964 PTYTEDSSWNIKW
+964 PTYTEDDAWNIKW
-977 NGSTLTLQNAVIK
+977 DGSSTLTLKNAVIK
-990 SESGAAVSGDTL
+990 SENGAAVSGDSL
-1002 SVITLTGSNEVT
+1002 SVITLIGSNEVT

-1026 ALTIN
+1026 ALMIN
-1031 GSGSL
+1031 GEGSL

-1042 ANSDSAGIYAANNLT
+1042 TNSDSAGIYAAKNLT
-1057 VGKTVSALSVSTT
+1057 VADTVSAMSVSTT
-1070 GEQGAV
+1070 GGQGAV
-1076 IKAER
+1076 IKAES
-1081 ISFEG
+1081 IIFEG
-1086 SSTELELGRTHGQ
+1086 SSTELDLGRTQGQ
-1099 TFLSGTTYAQ
+1099 TFLSGTTSAQ
-1109 KALPAEENDN
+1109 KALPAEEDDDP
-1119 TIIVIRDING
+1119 IIVIRDING
-1129 NERVQPI
+1129 NERVKPI
-1136 NSNWVSTIE
+1136 DSSLVIAGSGT
-1145 SRRFDITSMI
+1145 RRLILTAISED
-1155 RNLKIDDSY
+1155 DDSY
-1164 IHIYPTRPANTVLV
+1164 IHIYPTRPENTVLV
-1178 TIQDVAGGTGESM
+1178 TIRDAAGGTGESM

-1201 VMPECSYTAPEGKVF
+1201 IMPECSYTAPEDMVF
-1216 DCWVDVNDSEITYD
+1216 DCWVDVSDSTITYD
-1230 AGEKVSL
+1230 AGATVSF
-1237 TADTIFKAQWKAK
+1237 TADTAFKPQWKAK
-1250 PPVITVKTDP
+1250 PPVITVNMDP
-1260 ADVGAYFGV
+1260 ANVGATFGV
-1269 IELEELTEDWSQMTP
+1269 IELEDPTEDWSQMTP
-1284 EPLVGNQ
+1284 VDLVGNQ
-1291 YQMQDAEN
+1291 YTMRDAEN

-1305 SFGSEWVL
+1305 DFGSEWVL
-1313 DSVDYVEAPNVVA
+1313 DSVDYDEAPNVDA
-1326 VVNTANSVLISTDS
+1326 VVNTANTVLISTDS
-1340 DVEVTLKFRKAQ
+1340 DVEVTLNFRKAQ
-1352 GLVVGNEILSYDNV
+1352 GLVVGNVTLPYGEQT
-1366 PVYATTD
+1366 VYATTND
-1373 DDGVVTVQPDYKETD
+1373 AGVVTVQPDYKETD

-1400 LRNANIKGVQQAD
+1400 LRGANIKGVQQDD

-1466 AQGANGCTSVGIMSH
+1466 AQGANGCLSVGIMSH

-2243 YADETN
+2243 YADATN

>member
-1 MKKRVVSLLMALMLL
+1 M
-16 MSLLPTGAMAAGGDW
+16 
-31 IYAPGAEGEPSTL
+31 
-44 TSADASIVLN
+44 
-54 VTANGTDLTITGYQN
+54 
-69 IGSGA
+69 
-74 IDLTGTIT
+74 
-82 DAEGGS
+82 
-88 YTITTIGESAFES
+88 
-101 CAGLKSIVLPDG
+101 
-113 LTGINYNAFYN
+113 
-124 CTGLQSIHI
+124 
-133 PESVTFIGASA
+133 
-144 FRLCKSITSIVIP
+144 
-157 SGITTLNEDLF
+157 
-168 SGCDSLSL
+168 
-176 IVLPEGLKEIKSS
+176 
-189 AIGSCSGLRE
+189 
-199 LTLPASVTTIA
+199 
-210 PSAFVY
+210 
-216 TRNLETLTL
+216 
-225 LSPTP
+225 
-230 VANLNTVLEYHDFS
+230 
-244 VETIR
+244 
-249 VPDSSVDAYKQV
+249 
-261 LAGSSYA
+261 
-268 DKVQGIGS
+268 
-276 GAMLSVNPASLTFP
+276 
-290 DAELGYTP
+290 
-298 ASRPVYI
+298 
-305 TNSGSQAATVQSVK
+305 
-319 LTGANAD
+319 
-326 CFQIISDLSATS
+326 
-338 VELGKTVNLTLAP
+338 
-351 VPGLTFGT
+351 
-359 YTANLEITIQGA
+359 
-371 TNSITVPVSFKVNYP
+371 
-386 SDARTIKAG
+386 
-395 DVELIGASTMLAYA
+395 
-409 TTNASTGNVTAQPTY
+409 
-424 TDSDPWNIKWDGST
+424 
-438 LTLRNANIQGSSYY
+438 
-452 GILYEGDQYEAD
+452 
-464 ESLTILLEG
+464 
-473 ANTVSAGNGYDQY
+473 
-486 DYGVAKD
+486 
-493 CNGGIFMKYGSD
+493 
-505 DLTIRETEEGGS
+505 
-517 LTVSGGNIE
+517 
-526 FKYNMA
+526 
-532 VSAGIIQ
+532 
-539 YSGQS
+539 
-544 IIESG
+544 
-549 TVNAVGGTISSTGGS
+549 
-564 TATKVSCG
+564 
-572 IYNMSNDGV
+572 
-581 EVKGGKLVATG
+581 
-592 RNSDTDHVLGIGL
+592 
-605 YNTNAGS
+605 
-612 TLTISGGEV
+612 
-621 TVQGD
+621 
-626 ARACTLPI
+626 
-634 KFMPGDGKMI
+634 
-644 VATAGSDA
+644 
-652 ASATQIEG
+652 
-660 SPFVAYTDVDRIEG
+660 
-674 KYAHFT
+674 
-680 TMDNA
+680 
-685 TLTFKGSYSI
+685 
-695 PEGTVGT
+695 
-702 TYTMEI
+702 
-708 PLQAMGGVEPYS
+708 
-720 FSVSEQP
+720 
-727 KAGTLTINGGC
+727 
-738 LVYTYSDEPT
+738 
-748 EATTA
+748 
-753 TIKVTDVNGQTATAT
+753 
-768 VLIGAAL
+768 
-775 AKTYTLM
+775 
-782 VENGTGSGTYKA
+782 
-794 GDKVTIRAN
+794 
-803 DESKSG
+803 
-809 NMLFDYWATD
+809 
-819 PEEDITCITDV
+819 
-830 NAQETTLTMPAHD
+830 
-843 LTVTPKYIGS
+843 
-853 ASIWLSPGYEYEDS
+853 
-867 KLSITIITAVGRD
+867 
-880 FTLPGKPEEYT
+880 
-891 HPQGK
+891 
-896 TFLGWESVDIDKGF
+896 
-910 HAVGSTVHIPEDAVG
+910 HIPEDAVG

-951 YATTDDNGNVTVQ
+951 YATTDADGNVTVQ
-964 PTYTEDSSWNIKW
+964 PTYTEDDAWNIKW
-977 NGSTLTLQNAVIK
+977 DGSSTLTLKNAVIK
-990 SESGAAVSGDTL
+990 SESGAAVSGDNL
-1002 SVITLTGSNEVT
+1002 SVIRLTGSNKVT
-1014 ASGGSGIYSSST
+1014 ATGGSGIYSSST
-1026 ALTIN
+1026 ALMIN
-1031 GSGSL
+1031 GDGSL

-1042 ANSDSAGIYAANNLT
+1042 TNSDSAGIYAAKNLT
-1057 VGKTVSALSVSTT
+1057 VADTVSAVSVSTT
-1070 GEQGAV
+1070 GNQGAV
-1076 IKAER
+1076 IKAES
-1081 ISFEG
+1081 IIFEG
-1086 SSTELELGRTHGQ
+1086 SSTELELGRTQGQ
-1099 TFLSGTTYAQ
+1099 TFLSGTTSAQ
-1109 KALPAEENDN
+1109 KALPAEEGNDPM
-1119 TIIVIRDING
+1119 IVIRDING
-1129 NERVQPI
+1129 NERVRPI
-1136 NSNWVSTIE
+1136 DSSLVSAGSGT
-1145 SRRFDITSMI
+1145 RRLILTAISED
-1155 RNLKIDDSY
+1155 DDSY

-1201 VMPECSYTAPEGKVF
+1201 VMPECSYSAPEGKVF

-1230 AGEKVSL
+1230 AGEKVSF
-1237 TADTIFKAQWKAK
+1237 TADTTFKPQWKTK
-1250 PPVITVKTDP
+1250 PPVITVKTDT
-1260 ADVGAYFGV
+1260 DVGATFGV

-1313 DSVDYVEAPNVVA
+1313 DSVDYVEALNVVA
-1326 VVNTANSVLISTDS
+1326 VVNTANTVLISTDS
-1340 DVEVTLKFRKAQ
+1340 DVEVTLNFRKAQ

-1366 PVYATTD
+1366 PVYATTND
-1373 DDGVVTVQPDYKETD
+1373 AGVVTVQPDYKETD

-1400 LRNANIKGVQQAD
+1400 LRGANIKGVQQDD

-1443 TNSVSAGIYSIGSIT
+1443 TNSVSAGIYSIGSIE

-2055 EGTVVTVNVKP
+2055 AGTVVTVNVKP

-2243 YADETN
+2243 YADATN

>member
-16 MSLLPTGAMAAGGDW
+16 MSLLPTGVMAAGGDW
-31 IYAPGAEGEPSTL
+31 TYAPGAEEAPGTL
-44 TSADASIVLN
+44 TQGDIVLN

-82 DAEGGS
+82 DAGDGS

-133 PESVTFIGASA
+133 PESVTSIGASA
-144 FRLCKSITSIVIP
+144 FKLCRSITSIVIP
-157 SGITTLNEDLF
+157 SGITTLNNELF

-189 AIGSCSGLRE
+189 AIGSCPGLRE
-199 LTLPASVTTIA
+199 LTLPASVTSI
-210 PSAFVY
+210 SATAFSY
-216 TRNLETLTL
+216 SGNLSTLTL
-225 LSPTP
+225 LSATP
-230 VANLNTVLEYHDFS
+230 VGNLASVLDRVKDS
-244 VETIR
+244 ISSIR
-249 VPDSSVDAYKQV
+249 VPDGSVAAYRDA

-268 DKVQGIGS
+268 EKVQEIGS
-276 GAMLSVNPASLTFP
+276 GAVLSVNPASLTFP

-305 TNSGSQAATVQSVK
+305 TNSGSQAATVNEVK
-319 LTGANAD
+319 LTGANANS
-326 CFQIISDLSATS
+326 FQIIRGLSDTS

-395 DVELIGASTMLAYA
+395 DVELIGASTMPAYA

-424 TDSDPWNIKWDGST
+424 TEEDNWNIKWDGST
-438 LTLRNANIQGSSYY
+438 LTLRDANIKGSSYY
-452 GILYEGDQYEAD
+452 GILYEAG

-473 ANTVSAGNGYDQY
+473 ENTVSAGNGYDQY
-486 DYGVAKD
+486 DYGVAKV

-517 LTVSGGNIE
+517 LTVSGGNIDFE
-526 FKYNMA
+526 DVMA

-549 TVNAVGGTISSTGGS
+549 TVNAAGGTITVNNGN
-564 TATKVSCG
+564 TATTKVSCG
-572 IYNMSNDGV
+572 IYNISNEV
-581 EVKGGKLVATG
+581 KVKGGELIAEGSGTAYVQG
-592 RNSDTDHVLGIGL
+592 GGL
-605 YNTNAGS
+605 FHTSASS

-626 ARACTLPI
+626 TFASSAPI

-674 KYAHFT
+674 KYANFT
-680 TMDNA
+680 TQDA
-685 TLTFKGSYSI
+685 TLMFKGSYSI
-695 PEGTVGT
+695 PAGTVGT
-702 TYTMEI
+702 TYTMET
-708 PLQAMGGVEPYS
+708 PLQAVGGDGEYE
-720 FSVSEQP
+720 FSVEVP
-727 KAGTLTINGGC
+727 PEAGTLTINDEGC
-738 LVYTYSDEPT
+738 LVYTYPSNPAA
-748 EATTA
+748 ATTA
-753 TIKVTDVNGQTATAT
+753 TIKVTDGNGNVATAT
-768 VLIGAAL
+768 VQIGAAL

-782 VENGTGSGTYKA
+782 VENGTGGGTYKA
-794 GDKVTIRAN
+794 GDEVTIRAN

-809 NMLFDYWATD
+809 NMLFDYWTTD

-843 LTVTPKYIGS
+843 LTVTPKYIES
-853 ASIWLSPGYEYEDS
+853 ANIWLSPGYDYEVPE
-867 KLSITIITAVGRD
+867 LSITILTAVGRD
-880 FTLPGKPEEYT
+880 FTLPGKPDEYT
-891 HPQGK
+891 PPEGK
-896 TFLGWESVDIDKGF
+896 TFLGWLDVDRKF
-910 HAVGSTVHIPEDAVG
+910 YAVGSTVHIPEDAA
-925 SVYRFNAIWGEN
+925 SYVYRFKAVWGEN
-937 AAVTVGGK
+937 AAVTVGGE
-945 VLEGPA
+945 VLQGPA

-964 PTYTEDSSWNIKW
+964 PTYTESSDWNIKW
-977 NGSTLTLQNAVIK
+977 DGSSTLTLKNAVIK
-990 SESGAAVSGDTL
+990 SENGAAVSGDSL
-1002 SVITLTGSNEVT
+1002 SVIRLTGSNKVT
-1014 ASGGSGIYSSST
+1014 ATGGSGIYSSST
-1026 ALTIN
+1026 ALMIN
-1031 GSGSL
+1031 GEGSL
-1036 TVNAAL
+1036 TVNATL
-1042 ANSDSAGIYAANNLT
+1042 TNSDSAGIYAAKNLT
-1057 VGKTVSALSVSTT
+1057 VADTVSAMSVSTT
-1070 GEQGAV
+1070 GGQGAV
-1076 IKAER
+1076 IKAES
-1081 ISFEG
+1081 IIFEG
-1086 SSTELELGRTHGQ
+1086 SSTELELGRTRGQ
-1099 TFLSGTTYAQ
+1099 TFLSGTTSAQ
-1109 KALPAEENDN
+1109 KALPAEEDDDP
-1119 TIIVIRDING
+1119 IIVIRDING
-1129 NERVQPI
+1129 NERVRPI
-1136 NSNWVSTIE
+1136 DSSLVSAGSGT
-1145 SRRFDITSMI
+1145 RRLILTAISED
-1155 RNLKIDDSY
+1155 DDSC
-1164 IHIYPTRPANTVLV
+1164 IHIYPTRPQNAVLV
-1178 TIQDVAGGTGESM
+1178 TIRDAAGGTGESM

-1201 VMPECSYTAPEGKVF
+1201 VMPECGYTAPEGKVF
-1216 DCWVDVNDSEITYD
+1216 DCWVDVNDSTITYD
-1230 AGEKVSL
+1230 AGEKVSF
-1237 TADTIFKAQWKAK
+1237 TADTTFKPQWKTK
-1250 PPVITVKTDP
+1250 PPVITVKTDT
-1260 ADVGAYFGV
+1260 DVGATFGV

-1284 EPLVGNQ
+1284 VDLENGQ

-1305 SFGSEWVL
+1305 DFGSEWVL
-1313 DSVDYVEAPNVVA
+1313 DSADYVEAQNVVA
-1326 VVNTANSVLISTDS
+1326 VVNTANTVLISTDS
-1340 DVEVTLKFRKAQ
+1340 DVEVTLNFRKAQ
-1352 GLVVGNEILSYDNV
+1352 GLVVGNVTLPYGEQT
-1366 PVYATTD
+1366 VYATTND
-1373 DDGVVTVQPDYKETD
+1373 AGVVTVQPDYKETD

-1400 LRNANIKGVQQAD
+1400 LRGANIKGVQQDD

-1458 FSGSGSLT
+1458 FSGSGSLA
-1466 AQGANGCTSVGIMSH
+1466 AQGANGCLSVGIMSR

-1558 SNILKVDDGK
+1558 SNILKVDGGK

-1613 EGSKVIASAE
+1613 EGSKVTASAE
-1623 DSVGGAV
+1623 DSDGGAV
-1630 SLIYGVYVYPTAGHA
+1630 SLIYGVYVYPTEGHA

-1688 QHEHNLELKSDETGH
+1688 QHEHTLELKSDETGH
-1703 WRECTSCDYTTAVEA
+1703 WQECTSCGYKTAVEA

-1903 LEQDEINISHET
+1903 LEQDEISIRHET

-1927 DEKLTFT
+1927 NEKLTFT

-2020 TVSKQDQ
+2020 SVSKQDQ
-2027 GSTVDPR
+2027 GGTVDPR

-2055 EGTVVTVNVKP
+2055 AGTVVTVNVKP

-2071 LDELAV
+2071 LDELVV
-2077 TDSIGRELDVQY
+2077 TDSIGRELDAQY

-2206 FGPNDPITREQF
+2206 FGPDDPITREQF

-2223 RYAASAGYDV
+2223 RYAESAGYDV

-2243 YADETN
+2243 YADAMN

-2276 PLGEATRAQ
+2276 PRGEATRAQ

>member
-31 IYAPGAEGEPSTL
+31 TYDASAGTL
-44 TSADASIVLN
+44 TQGDIVLN
-54 VTANGTDLTITGYQN
+54 VTENAEDKTKLTVTGYQN

-82 DAEGGS
+82 DDEGGS
-88 YTITTIGESAFES
+88 YTITAIGESAFES

-144 FRLCKSITSIVIP
+144 FKLCKSITSIVIP
-157 SGITTLNEDLF
+157 SRITTLNEDLF
-168 SGCDSLSL
+168 SGCTSLSL

-189 AIGSCSGLRE
+189 AIGSCSGLKE
-199 LTLPASVTTIA
+199 LTLPASVTSI
-210 PSAFVY
+210 SNKAFSY
-216 TRNLETLTL
+216 SGNLSTLTL
-225 LSPTP
+225 LSATP
-230 VANLNTVLEYHDFS
+230 VSNLASVLDRVKDS
-244 VETIR
+244 ISSIR
-249 VPDSSVDAYKQV
+249 VPDGSVAAYRDA

-268 DKVQGIGS
+268 EKVQEIGS
-276 GAMLSVNPASLTFP
+276 GAVLSVNPASLTFP

-305 TNSGSQAATVQSVK
+305 TNSGSQAATVNEVK
-319 LTGANAD
+319 LTGANAG
-326 CFQIISDLSATS
+326 CFRIISDLSATS

-395 DVELIGASTMLAYA
+395 DVELTGASTMPAYA
-409 TTNASTGNVTAQPTY
+409 TTDASTGAVTAQPTY
-424 TDSDPWNIKWDGST
+424 TETSNWNIKWDGST
-438 LTLRNANIQGSSYY
+438 LTLRDANIKGSSYY
-452 GILYEGDQYEAD
+452 GILYQDSAP
-464 ESLTILLEG
+464 LTILLEG
-473 ANTVSAGNGYDQY
+473 KNTVSAGNGDYQQY
-486 DYGVAKD
+486 DYGVEKV

-505 DLTIRETEEGGS
+505 DLTIREAQGGGS
-517 LTVSGGNIE
+517 LTVSGGNIDFE
-526 FKYNMA
+526 YTMA

-539 YSGQS
+539 YTGQS

-549 TVNAVGGTISSTGGS
+549 TVNAVGGTITVDNGN
-564 TATKVSCG
+564 TATTKVSCG

-581 EVKGGKLVATG
+581 EVKGGELIAEGSGTAYVQG
-592 RNSDTDHVLGIGL
+592 GGL
-605 YNTNAGS
+605 FHTSASS

-626 ARACTLPI
+626 TFASSAPI

-660 SPFVAYTDVDRIEG
+660 SPFVVDTEVTSIG
-674 KYAHFT
+674 GQYANFT
-680 TMDNA
+680 TQDA

-695 PEGTVGT
+695 PAGTVGT
-702 TYTMEI
+702 TYTMET
-708 PLQAMGGVEPYS
+708 PLQAVGGDGEYE
-720 FSVSEQP
+720 FSVEVP
-727 KAGTLTINGGC
+727 PEAGTLTINDEGC
-738 LVYTYSDEPT
+738 LVYTYPSNPA
-748 EATTA
+748 EAATA
-753 TIKVTDVNGQTATAT
+753 TIKVTDKTGETATTT
-768 VLIGAAL
+768 VQIGAAKAQAYL
-775 AKTYTLM
+775 LT
-782 VENGTGSGTYKA
+782 VENGTGSGTYA
-794 GDKVTIRAN
+794 AEDTVTITAN
-803 DESKSG
+803 DQSG
-809 NMLFDYWATD
+809 KQFKAWTTD
-819 PEEDITCITDV
+819 PEGDIACIANP
-830 NAQETTLTMPAHD
+830 NAQTTTLTMPAHD
-843 LTVTPKYIGS
+843 LTVTPQYIGS
-853 ASIWLSPGYEYEDS
+853 ASILFSSGYEGTQS
-867 KLSITIITAVGRD
+867 WISVQTAVGRD
-880 FTLPGKPEEYT
+880 FTLPGKPDEFTPPE
-891 HPQGK
+891 GK

-951 YATTDDNGNVTVQ
+951 YATTDADGNVTVQ
-964 PTYTEDSSWNIKW
+964 PTYTEDDAWNIKW
-977 NGSTLTLQNAVIK
+977 DGSSTLTLKNAVIK
-990 SESGAAVSGDTL
+990 SESGAAVSGDNL
-1002 SVITLTGSNEVT
+1002 SVITLIGSNEVT

-1042 ANSDSAGIYAANNLT
+1042 ANSDSAGIYAANNLN
-1057 VGKTVSALSVSTT
+1057 VDDTVSALSVFTT

-1076 IKAER
+1076 IRAYG
-1081 ISFEG
+1081 ISFAG
-1086 SSTELELGRTHGQ
+1086 SSTELEFGKAQ
-1099 TFLSGTTYAQ
+1099 AQAFLSVDTSAQ
-1109 KALPAEENDN
+1109 KALPAEEDDN
-1119 TIIVIRDING
+1119 TIIVIRDTNG

-1155 RNLKIDDSY
+1155 RNLKNDDSY
-1164 IHIYPTRPANTVLV
+1164 IHIYPARPENTVLV
-1178 TIQDVAGGTGESM
+1178 TIQDADGGTGESM
-1191 TYLLQAGSEF
+1191 TYLLQSGSEF
-1201 VMPECSYTAPEGKVF
+1201 VMPECSYTAPENMVF
-1216 DCWVDVNDSEITYD
+1216 DCWVDVNNSEITYD
-1230 AGEKVSL
+1230 AGEKVSF
-1237 TADTIFKAQWKAK
+1237 TADTTFKPQWKTK
-1250 PPVITVKTDP
+1250 PPVITVKTDT
-1260 ADVGAYFGV
+1260 DVGATFGV

-1313 DSVDYVEAPNVVA
+1313 DSVDYVEALNVVA
-1326 VVNTANSVLISTDS
+1326 VVNTANTVLINTDS
-1340 DVEVTLKFRKAQ
+1340 DVEVTLNFRKAQ
-1352 GLVVGNEILSYDNV
+1352 GLVVGNATLPYGEQT
-1366 PVYATTD
+1366 VYATTD
-1373 DDGVVTVQPDYKETD
+1373 DAGNVTVRPDYTEGS
-1388 DWNIKWNGSTLT
+1388 DWNIKWDGSTLT
-1400 LRNANIKGVQQAD
+1400 LRGANITGVQQDD
-1413 GNAYGIYSEK
+1413 GNVYGIYSEK

-1430 GSNTVTGGAAGNY
+1430 GSNTVTGGTAGNY
-1443 TNSVSAGIYSIGSIT
+1443 TNPVSAGINSIGSIT

-1466 AQGANGCTSVGIMSH
+1466 AQGANGCLSVGIMSR

-1558 SNILKVDDGK
+1558 SNILKVDGGK
-1568 LIAKSGND
+1568 LIAKSGDN

-1599 QRTGIDEGSRMELR
+1599 QRTGIDEGSRIELR

-1660 DGSPFTD
+1660 DGSPFTTED
-1667 EGKVSLPDG
+1667 VVSLKNG
-1676 VTWFQSEWIKYE
+1676 VTWFQSEWIEYE
-1688 QHEHNLELKSDETGH
+1688 QHEHNLEWKSDETGH
-1703 WRECTSCDYTTAVEA
+1703 WQECTSCGYKTAVEA

-1842 EVEVIKAEQ
+1842 KVEVIKAEQ

-1857 SFTLDITAMYQL
+1857 SFTLDITAMYRL

-2020 TVSKQDQ
+2020 SVSKQDQ
-2027 GSTVDPR
+2027 GGTVDPR

-2055 EGTVVTVNVKP
+2055 AGTVVTVNVKP

-2071 LDELAV
+2071 LDELVV
-2077 TDSIGRELDVQY
+2077 TDSIGRELEVQY

-2196 GIVDGYGNGS
+2196 GIVAGYDNGK
-2206 FGPNDPITREQF
+2206 FGPDDPITREQF

-2223 RYAASAGYDV
+2223 RYAESAGYDV

-2243 YADETN
+2243 YADAMN

-2255 PAMQWACGSG
+2255 PAMRWACGSG

-2276 PLGEATRAQ
+2276 PRGEATRAQ

>member
-16 MSLLPTGAMAAGGDW
+16 MSLLPTGVMAAGGDW
-31 IYAPGAEGEPSTL
+31 TYAPGAEEAPGTL
-44 TSADASIVLN
+44 TQGDIVLN

-176 IVLPEGLKEIKSS
+176 IVLPEGLKKIKSS

-230 VANLNTVLEYHDFS
+230 VANLETVLECHDFS

-249 VPDSSVDAYKQV
+249 VPDGSVAAYRDA

-268 DKVQGIGS
+268 EKVQGIGS
-276 GAMLSVNPASLTFP
+276 GAVLSVNPASLTFP

-305 TNSGSQAATVQSVK
+305 TNSGSQAATVNEVK
-319 LTGANAD
+319 LTGANANS
-326 CFQIISDLSATS
+326 FQIIRGLSDTR

-473 ANTVSAGNGYDQY
+473 ANTVSAGNGYNQY

-564 TATKVSCG
+564 ATKISCG
-572 IYNMSNDGV
+572 IYNISNDV
-581 EVKGGKLVATG
+581 EVKGGKLIATG

-626 ARACTLPI
+626 AYACTLPI

-702 TYTMEI
+702 TYTMET
-708 PLQAMGGVEPYS
+708 PLQAMGGDGEYT

-753 TIKVTDVNGQTATAT
+753 TIKVTDGSGNVATAT

-775 AKTYTLM
+775 AKTYTLT
-782 VENGTGSGTYKA
+782 VENGTGGGTYKA
-794 GDKVTIRAN
+794 GDEVTIRAN

-809 NMLFDYWATD
+809 NMLFDYWTTD

-843 LTVTPKYIGS
+843 LTVTPKYIES

-951 YATTDDNGNVTVQ
+951 YATTDADGNVTVQ
-964 PTYTEDSSWNIKW
+964 PTYTEDDAWNIKW
-977 NGSTLTLQNAVIK
+977 DGSSTLTLKNAVIK
-990 SESGAAVSGDTL
+990 SESGAAVSGDSL
-1002 SVITLTGSNEVT
+1002 SVITLTGSNKVT
-1014 ASGGSGIYSSST
+1014 ATGGSGIYSSST
-1026 ALTIN
+1026 ALMIN
-1031 GSGSL
+1031 GEGSL

-1042 ANSDSAGIYAANNLT
+1042 TNSDSAGIYAAKNLT
-1057 VGKTVSALSVSTT
+1057 VADTVSALSVSTT
-1070 GEQGAV
+1070 GGQGAV
-1076 IKAER
+1076 IKAES
-1081 ISFEG
+1081 IIFEG
-1086 SSTELELGRTHGQ
+1086 SSTELELGRTQGQ
-1099 TFLSGTTYAQ
+1099 TFLSGATSAQ
-1109 KALPAEENDN
+1109 KALPAEEGDDP
-1119 TIIVIRDING
+1119 IIVIRDING
-1129 NERVQPI
+1129 NERVRPI
-1136 NSNWVSTIE
+1136 DSSLVSAGSGT
-1145 SRRFDITSMI
+1145 RRLILTAISED
-1155 RNLKIDDSY
+1155 DDSC

-1201 VMPECSYTAPEGKVF
+1201 VMPECSYSAPEGKVF

-1313 DSVDYVEAPNVVA
+1313 DSVDYVEALNVVA
-1326 VVNTANSVLISTDS
+1326 VVNTANTVLISTDS
-1340 DVEVTLKFRKAQ
+1340 DVEVTLNFREAQ

-1366 PVYATTD
+1366 PVYATTND
-1373 DDGVVTVQPDYKETD
+1373 AGVVTVQPDYKETD

-1400 LRNANIKGVQQAD
+1400 LRGANIKGVQQDD

-1443 TNSVSAGIYSIGSIT
+1443 TNSVSAGIYSIGSIE

-2055 EGTVVTVNVKP
+2055 AGTVVTVNVKP

-2243 YADETN
+2243 YADATN

>member
-16 MSLLPTGAMAAGGDW
+16 MSLLPTGVMAAGGDW
-31 IYAPGAEGEPSTL
+31 TYAPGAEEAPGTL
-44 TSADASIVLN
+44 TQGDIVLN

-82 DAEGGS
+82 DDEGGS
-88 YTITTIGESAFES
+88 YTITAIGERAFES

-144 FRLCKSITSIVIP
+144 FRYCSSITSIVIP
-157 SGITTLNEDLF
+157 SRITTLNEDLF

-176 IVLPEGLKEIKSS
+176 IVLPEGLKEIQSS

-199 LTLPASVTTIA
+199 LTLPASVTTI
-210 PSAFVY
+210 SDKAFSY
-216 TRNLETLTL
+216 SGNLSTLTL
-225 LSPTP
+225 LSATP
-230 VANLNTVLEYHDFS
+230 VGNLANVLDRVKDS
-244 VETIR
+244 ISSIR

-261 LAGSSYA
+261 LAGSSCA

-305 TNSGSQAATVQSVK
+305 TNSGSQAATVNEVK

-395 DVELIGASTMLAYA
+395 DVELIGASTMPAYA
-409 TTNASTGNVTAQPTY
+409 TTDDDGNVTVQPDY
-424 TDSDPWNIKWDGST
+424 KETDDWNIKWDGST
-438 LTLRNANIQGSSYY
+438 LTLRNANIKGSSYY
-452 GILYEGDQYEAD
+452 GILYEAG

-473 ANTVSAGNGYDQY
+473 ENTVSAGNGYDKY
-486 DYGVAKD
+486 DYGVEKV

-517 LTVSGGNIE
+517 LTVSGGYIV
-526 FKYNMA
+526 FKDVMA

-564 TATKVSCG
+564 ATKISCG
-572 IYNMSNDGV
+572 IYNISNDV
-581 EVKGGKLVATG
+581 EVKGGKLIATG

-605 YNTNAGS
+605 YSTSAGS

-626 ARACTLPI
+626 KYACNAPI
-634 KFMPGDGKMI
+634 KFLPGDGKMI

-652 ASATQIEG
+652 ATATQIEG
-660 SPFVAYTDVDRIEG
+660 SPFFGYTELNLIGE
-674 KYAHFT
+674 KYVHFT

-702 TYTMEI
+702 TYTMET
-708 PLQAMGGVEPYS
+708 PLQAMGGDGEYT
-720 FSVSEQP
+720 FSVEVQP
-727 KAGTLTINGGC
+727 AAGKLTINAQGC
-738 LVYTYSDEPT
+738 LVYTYPSNPA

-775 AKTYTLM
+775 AKTYTLT
-782 VENGTGSGTYKA
+782 VENGTGGGTYKA
-794 GDKVTIRAN
+794 GDEVTIRAN

-809 NMLFDYWATD
+809 NMLFDYWTTD

-843 LTVTPKYIGS
+843 LTVTPEYIGS
-853 ASIWLSPGYEYEDS
+853 AYIWLSPGYSEDPE
-867 KLSITIITAVGRD
+867 LSITILTAVGRD

-896 TFLGWESVDIDKGF
+896 TFLGWESVDIDEGF
-910 HAVGSTVHIPEDAVG
+910 HAVGSTVHIPEDAAS
-925 SVYRFNAIWGEN
+925 SVYRFEAVWGEN
-937 AAVTVGGK
+937 AAVTVGGE

-964 PTYTEDSSWNIKW
+964 PTYTEDDVWNIKW
-977 NGSTLTLQNAVIK
+977 DGSSTLTLKNAVIK
-990 SESGAAVSGDTL
+990 SENGAAVSGDSL
-1002 SVITLTGSNEVT
+1002 SVITLIGSNKVT
-1014 ASGGSGIYSSST
+1014 ATGGSGIYSSST
-1026 ALTIN
+1026 ALMIN
-1031 GSGSL
+1031 GEGSL

-1042 ANSDSAGIYAANNLT
+1042 TNSDSAGIYAAKNLT
-1057 VGKTVSALSVSTT
+1057 VADTVSALSVSTT
-1070 GEQGAV
+1070 GNQGAV
-1076 IKAER
+1076 IKAES
-1081 ISFEG
+1081 IIFEG
-1086 SSTELELGRTHGQ
+1086 SSTELELGRTRGQ
-1099 TFLSGTTYAQ
+1099 TFLSGATSAQ
-1109 KALPAEENDN
+1109 KALPAEEGDDP
-1119 TIIVIRDING
+1119 IIVIRDING

-1136 NSNWVSTIE
+1136 DRSLVSAGSGT
-1145 SRRFDITSMI
+1145 RRLILTAISED
-1155 RNLKIDDSY
+1155 DDSC
-1164 IHIYPTRPANTVLV
+1164 IHIYPTRPENTILV
-1178 TIQDVAGGTGESM
+1178 TIRDAAGGTSESM

-1201 VMPECSYTAPEGKVF
+1201 VMPECGYTAPEGKVF
-1216 DCWVDVNDSEITYD
+1216 DCWVDVNDSTITYD
-1230 AGEKVSL
+1230 AGATVSF
-1237 TADTIFKAQWKAK
+1237 TADTTFEPQWKAK
-1250 PPVITVKTDP
+1250 APVITVKTDP
-1260 ADVGAYFGV
+1260 ADVGATFSV

-1313 DSVDYVEAPNVVA
+1313 DSVDYVKAQNVNVS
-1326 VVNTANSVLISTDS
+1326 VNTANTVLISTDS

-1352 GLVVGNEILSYDNV
+1352 GLVVGNETLPYGEQT
-1366 PVYATTD
+1366 VYATTND
-1373 DDGVVTVQPDYKETD
+1373 AGVVTVLDDNAETSN
-1388 DWNIKWNGSTLT
+1388 WNIKWDGSTLT
-1400 LRNANIKGVQQAD
+1400 LRGANIKGVKQDD

-1423 DLAVVLE
+1423 NLAVALE
-1430 GSNTVTGGAAGNY
+1430 GSNTVTGVDAGDY
-1443 TNSVSAGIYSIGSIT
+1443 TNSVSAGIYSIGSIE

-1568 LIAKSGND
+1568 LIARSGDN

-1599 QRTGIDEGSRMELR
+1599 QRTGIDEGSRIELR

-1645 VQILAGTSEQNAQEI
+1645 VRIVAGTSEQNAQEI
-1660 DGSPFTD
+1660 AGSPFTT
-1667 EGKVSLPDG
+1667 EGVVSLPDD
-1676 VTWFQSEWIKYE
+1676 VNWFHSEWIEYE
-1688 QHEHNLELKSDETGH
+1688 QHEHNLEWKSDETGH
-1703 WRECTSCDYTTAVEA
+1703 WQECTSCGYKTAVEA

-1903 LEQDEINISHET
+1903 LEQDEISIRHET

-1927 DEKLTFT
+1927 NEKLTFT

-1951 SIGSVNYTSLQAAV
+1951 SIGSVDYTSLQTAV

-2027 GSTVDPR
+2027 GSTVDPH

-2055 EGTVVTVNVKP
+2055 AGTVVTVNVKP

-2071 LDELAV
+2071 LDELVV
-2077 TDSIGRELDVQY
+2077 TDSIGRELEVQY

-2223 RYAASAGYDV
+2223 RYAESAGYDV

-2243 YADETN
+2243 YADAMN

-2255 PAMQWACGSG
+2255 PAMQWACGSR

-2276 PLGEATRAQ
+2276 PRGEATRAQ

>member
-16 MSLLPTGAMAAGGDW
+16 MSLLPTGVMAAGGDW
-31 IYAPGAEGEPSTL
+31 TYAPGAEEAPGTL
-44 TSADASIVLN
+44 TQGDIVLN

-82 DAEGGS
+82 DDEGGS
-88 YTITTIGESAFES
+88 YTITAIGERAFES

-144 FRLCKSITSIVIP
+144 FRYCSSITSIVIP
-157 SGITTLNEDLF
+157 SGITTLNQDLF

-230 VANLNTVLEYHDFS
+230 VANLNTVLECHDFS

-249 VPDSSVDAYKQV
+249 VPDGSVAAYKQV

-268 DKVQGIGS
+268 EKVQGIGS
-276 GAMLSVNPASLTFP
+276 GAVLSVNPASLTFP

-305 TNSGSQAATVQSVK
+305 TNSGSQAATVNEVK
-319 LTGANAD
+319 LTGANANS
-326 CFQIISDLSATS
+326 FQIIRGLSDTR

-359 YTANLEITIQGA
+359 YTANLEITIQGEA
-371 TNSITVPVSFKVNYP
+371 DSITVPVSFKVNYP

-395 DVELIGASTMLAYA
+395 DVELIGASTMPAYA

-424 TDSDPWNIKWDGST
+424 TEEDNWNIKWDGST

-452 GILYEGDQYEAD
+452 GILYEAG

-473 ANTVSAGNGYDQY
+473 KNTVSAGNGYDQY

-505 DLTIRETEEGGS
+505 DLTIREAQGGGS
-517 LTVSGGNIE
+517 LTVSGGNIDFE
-526 FKYNMA
+526 YTMA

-539 YSGQS
+539 YTGQS

-549 TVNAVGGTISSTGGS
+549 TVNAVGGTITVDNGN
-564 TATKVSCG
+564 TATTKVSCG

-581 EVKGGKLVATG
+581 EVKGGELIAEGSGTAYVQG
-592 RNSDTDHVLGIGL
+592 GGL
-605 YNTNAGS
+605 FHTSASS

-626 ARACTLPI
+626 TFASSAPI

-674 KYAHFT
+674 QYAHFT

-702 TYTMEI
+702 TYTMET
-708 PLQAMGGVEPYS
+708 PLQAMGGDGEYT

-738 LVYTYSDEPT
+738 LVYTYPSNPA

-753 TIKVTDVNGQTATAT
+753 TIKVTDGSGNVATAT

-775 AKTYTLM
+775 AKTYTLT
-782 VENGTGSGTYKA
+782 VENGTGGGTYKA
-794 GDKVTIRAN
+794 GDEVTIRAN

-809 NMLFDYWATD
+809 NMLFDYWTTD

-843 LTVTPKYIGS
+843 LTVTPEYIGS
-853 ASIWLSPGYEYEDS
+853 ASILFSSGYEGTQS
-867 KLSITIITAVGRD
+867 WISVQTAVGRD
-880 FTLPGKPEEYT
+880 FTLPGKPDEFTPPE
-891 HPQGK
+891 GK

-951 YATTDDNGNVTVQ
+951 YATTDADGNVTVQ
-964 PTYTEDSSWNIKW
+964 PTYTEDDAWNIKW
-977 NGSTLTLQNAVIK
+977 DGSSTLTLKNAVIK
-990 SESGAAVSGDTL
+990 SENGAAVSGDSL
-1002 SVITLTGSNEVT
+1002 SVITLIGSNEVT
-1014 ASGGSGIYSSST
+1014 ASGGSGIYSGSN

-1031 GSGSL
+1031 GDGSL

-1042 ANSDSAGIYAANNLT
+1042 TNSDSAGIYAAKNLT
-1057 VGKTVSALSVSTT
+1057 VADTVSALSVSTT
-1070 GEQGAV
+1070 GGQGAV
-1076 IKAER
+1076 IKAES
-1081 ISFEG
+1081 IIFEG
-1086 SSTELELGRTHGQ
+1086 SSTELELGRTRGQ
-1099 TFLSGTTYAQ
+1099 TFLSGATSAQ
-1109 KALPAEENDN
+1109 KALPAEEGDDP
-1119 TIIVIRDING
+1119 IIVIRDING
-1129 NERVQPI
+1129 NERVRPI
-1136 NSNWVSTIE
+1136 DSSLVSAGSGT
-1145 SRRFDITSMI
+1145 RRLILTAISED
-1155 RNLKIDDSY
+1155 DDSC
-1164 IHIYPTRPANTVLV
+1164 IHIYPTRPQNAVLV
-1178 TIQDVAGGTGESM
+1178 TIRDAAGGTGESM
-1191 TYLLQAGSEF
+1191 TYLLQAGSKF
-1201 VMPECSYTAPEGKVF
+1201 IMPECGYTAPEDMVF
-1216 DCWVDVNDSEITYD
+1216 ECWVDVNDSTITYD
-1230 AGEKVSL
+1230 AGATVSF
-1237 TADTIFKAQWKAK
+1237 TADTAFKPQWKAK
-1250 PPVITVKTDP
+1250 PPVITVNMDP
-1260 ADVGAYFGV
+1260 ANVGATFGV
-1269 IELEELTEDWSQMTP
+1269 IELANPQADWSQMTP
-1284 EPLVGNQ
+1284 VDLKNGQ
-1291 YQMQDAEN
+1291 YQMKDAEN
-1299 TVILVC
+1299 AVILVC

-1313 DSVDYVEAPNVVA
+1313 DSVDYVEALNVVA
-1326 VVNTANSVLISTDS
+1326 VVNTANSVLINTDS
-1340 DVEVTLKFRKAQ
+1340 DVEVTLNFREAQ

-1366 PVYATTD
+1366 PVYATTND
-1373 DDGVVTVQPDYKETD
+1373 AGVVTVQPDYKETD
-1388 DWNIKWNGSTLT
+1388 DWHIKWDGSTLT
-1400 LRNANIKGVQQAD
+1400 LRGANIKGVQQDD

-1458 FSGSGSLT
+1458 FSGSGSLA
-1466 AQGANGCTSVGIMSH
+1466 AQGANGCLSVGIMSR

-1613 EGSKVIASAE
+1613 EGSKVTASAE
-1623 DSVGGAV
+1623 DSDGGAV

-1793 ESYPV
+1793 ESYPL

-1927 DEKLTFT
+1927 NEKLTFT

-1951 SIGSVNYTSLQAAV
+1951 SIGSVDYTSLQAAV

-2034 YIIYVERSDNG
+2034 YIVYVERSDNG

-2055 EGTVVTVNVKP
+2055 AGTVVTVNVKP

-2071 LDELAV
+2071 LDELVV
-2077 TDSIGRELDVQY
+2077 TDSIGRELDAQY

-2243 YADETN
+2243 YADATN

>member
-31 IYAPGAEGEPSTL
+31 TYDASAGTL
-44 TSADASIVLN
+44 TQGDIVLN
-54 VTANGTDLTITGYQN
+54 VTENAEDKTKLTVTGYQN

-82 DAEGGS
+82 DAEDGS
-88 YTITTIGESAFES
+88 YTVTAIG
-101 CAGLKSIVLPDG
+101 D
-113 LTGINYNAFYN
+113 YAFYN

-210 PSAFVY
+210 QSAFVY

-244 VETIR
+244 VGTIR
-249 VPDSSVDAYKQV
+249 VPDSSVAAYKQV
-261 LAGSSYA
+261 LAGSAYA
-268 DKVQGIGS
+268 DKIQGIS
-276 GAMLSVNPASLTFP
+276 SSADLSVTPASLTFP

-298 ASRPVYI
+298 TSRPVYI
-305 TNSGSQAATVQSVK
+305 TNSGSQAATVNEVK

-326 CFQIISDLSATS
+326 CFQIIRGLSATS

-359 YTANLEITIQGA
+359 YTANLEIKIQGA

-395 DVELIGASTMLAYA
+395 DVELIGASTMPAYA
-409 TTNASTGNVTAQPTY
+409 TTDDNGNVTVQPTY
-424 TDSDPWNIKWDGST
+424 TEDSSWNIKWDGST

-505 DLTIRETEEGGS
+505 DLTIRETEKGGS

-572 IYNMSNDGV
+572 IYNISNDGV

-702 TYTMEI
+702 TYTMET

-951 YATTDDNGNVTVQ
+951 YATTDADGNVTVQ
-964 PTYTEDSSWNIKW
+964 PTYTEDDAWNIKW
-977 NGSTLTLQNAVIK
+977 DGSSTLTLKNAVIK
-990 SESGAAVSGDTL
+990 SESGAAVSGDNL
-1002 SVITLTGSNEVT
+1002 SVIRLTGSNKVT
-1014 ASGGSGIYSSST
+1014 ATGGSGIYSSST
-1026 ALTIN
+1026 ALMIN
-1031 GSGSL
+1031 GDGSL

-1042 ANSDSAGIYAANNLT
+1042 TNSDSAGIYAAKNLT
-1057 VGKTVSALSVSTT
+1057 VADTVSAVSVSTT
-1070 GEQGAV
+1070 GNQGAV
-1076 IKAER
+1076 IKAES
-1081 ISFEG
+1081 IIFEG
-1086 SSTELELGRTHGQ
+1086 SSTELELGRTQGQ
-1099 TFLSGTTYAQ
+1099 TFLSGTTSAQ
-1109 KALPAEENDN
+1109 KALPAEEGNDPM
-1119 TIIVIRDING
+1119 IVIRDING
-1129 NERVQPI
+1129 NERVRPI
-1136 NSNWVSTIE
+1136 DSSLVSAGSGT
-1145 SRRFDITSMI
+1145 RRLILTAISED
-1155 RNLKIDDSY
+1155 DDSY

-1201 VMPECSYTAPEGKVF
+1201 VMPECSYSAPEGKVF

-1230 AGEKVSL
+1230 AGEKVSF
-1237 TADTIFKAQWKAK
+1237 TADTTFKPQWKTK
-1250 PPVITVKTDP
+1250 PPVITVKTDT
-1260 ADVGAYFGV
+1260 DVGATFGV

-1313 DSVDYVEAPNVVA
+1313 DSVDYVEALNVVA
-1326 VVNTANSVLISTDS
+1326 VVNTANTVLISTDS
-1340 DVEVTLKFRKAQ
+1340 DVEVTLNFRKAQ

-1366 PVYATTD
+1366 PVYATTND
-1373 DDGVVTVQPDYKETD
+1373 AGVVTVQPDYKETD

-1400 LRNANIKGVQQAD
+1400 LRGANIKGVQQDD

-1443 TNSVSAGIYSIGSIT
+1443 TNSVSAGIYSIGSIE

-2055 EGTVVTVNVKP
+2055 AGTVVTVNVKP

-2243 YADETN
+2243 YADATN

>member
-16 MSLLPTGAMAAGGDW
+16 MSLLPTGVMAAGGDW
-31 IYAPGAEGEPSTL
+31 TYAPGAEEAPGTL
-44 TSADASIVLN
+44 TQGDIVLN

-144 FRLCKSITSIVIP
+144 FRYCSSITSIVIP

-230 VANLNTVLEYHDFS
+230 VANLKTVLECHDFS

-249 VPDSSVDAYKQV
+249 VPDSSVDTYQEA
-261 LAGSSYA
+261 LGSAYA

-305 TNSGSQAATVQSVK
+305 TNSGSQAATVNEVK
-319 LTGANAD
+319 LTGANANS
-326 CFQIISDLSATS
+326 FQIIRGLSDTS

-359 YTANLEITIQGA
+359 YTANLEITIQGEA
-371 TNSITVPVSFKVNYP
+371 DSITVPVSFKVNYP

-395 DVELIGASTMLAYA
+395 DVELIGASTMPAYA

-424 TDSDPWNIKWDGST
+424 TEEDNWNIKWDGST

-452 GILYEGDQYEAD
+452 GILYEAG

-473 ANTVSAGNGYDQY
+473 KNTVSAGNGDYQQY
-486 DYGVAKD
+486 DYGVEKV

-505 DLTIRETEEGGS
+505 DLTIREAQGGGS
-517 LTVSGGNIE
+517 LTVSGGNIDFE
-526 FKYNMA
+526 YTMA

-539 YSGQS
+539 YTGQS

-549 TVNAVGGTISSTGGS
+549 TVNAVGGTITVDNGN
-564 TATKVSCG
+564 TATTKVSCG

-581 EVKGGKLVATG
+581 EVKGGELIAEGSGTAYVQG
-592 RNSDTDHVLGIGL
+592 GGL
-605 YNTNAGS
+605 FHTSASS

-626 ARACTLPI
+626 TFASSAPI

-674 KYAHFT
+674 QYAHFT
-680 TMDNA
+680 TMDIA

-702 TYTMEI
+702 TYTMET
-708 PLQAMGGVEPYS
+708 PLQAMGGDGEYT
-720 FSVSEQP
+720 FSVEAQP
-727 KAGTLTINGGC
+727 EAGTLTINGEGC
-738 LVYTYSDEPT
+738 LVYTYPSDPA
-748 EATTA
+748 EAATA
-753 TIKVTDVNGQTATAT
+753 TIKVTDGSGNVATAT
-768 VLIGAAL
+768 VMIGAAL
-775 AKTYTLM
+775 AKTYTLT
-782 VENGTGSGTYKA
+782 VENGTGGGTYKA
-794 GDKVTIRAN
+794 GDEVTIRAN

-809 NMLFDYWATD
+809 NMLFDYWTTD

-896 TFLGWESVDIDKGF
+896 TFLGWESVDIDEGF

-951 YATTDDNGNVTVQ
+951 YATTDADGNVTVQ
-964 PTYTEDSSWNIKW
+964 PTYTEDDAWNIKW
-977 NGSTLTLQNAVIK
+977 DGSSTLTLKNAVIK
-990 SESGAAVSGDTL
+990 SENGAAVSGDSL
-1002 SVITLTGSNEVT
+1002 SVITLIGSNEVT

-1026 ALTIN
+1026 ALMIN
-1031 GSGSL
+1031 GEGSL

-1042 ANSDSAGIYAANNLT
+1042 TNSDSAGIYAAKNLT
-1057 VGKTVSALSVSTT
+1057 VADTVSAMSVSTT
-1070 GEQGAV
+1070 GGQGAV
-1076 IKAER
+1076 IKAES
-1081 ISFEG
+1081 IIFEG
-1086 SSTELELGRTHGQ
+1086 SSTELDLGRTQGQ
-1099 TFLSGTTYAQ
+1099 TFLSGTTSAQ
-1109 KALPAEENDN
+1109 KALPAEEDDDP
-1119 TIIVIRDING
+1119 IIVIRDING
-1129 NERVQPI
+1129 NERVKPI
-1136 NSNWVSTIE
+1136 DSSLVIAGSGT
-1145 SRRFDITSMI
+1145 RRLILTAISED
-1155 RNLKIDDSY
+1155 DDSY
-1164 IHIYPTRPANTVLV
+1164 IHIYPTRPENTVLV
-1178 TIQDVAGGTGESM
+1178 TIRDAAGGTGESM

-1201 VMPECSYTAPEGKVF
+1201 IMPECSYTAPEDMVF
-1216 DCWVDVNDSEITYD
+1216 DCWVDVSDSTITYD
-1230 AGEKVSL
+1230 AGATVSF
-1237 TADTIFKAQWKAK
+1237 TADTAFKPQWKAK
-1250 PPVITVKTDP
+1250 PPVITVNMDP
-1260 ADVGAYFGV
+1260 ANVGATFGV
-1269 IELEELTEDWSQMTP
+1269 IELEDPTEDWSQMTP
-1284 EPLVGNQ
+1284 VDLVGNQ
-1291 YQMQDAEN
+1291 YTMRDAEN

-1305 SFGSEWVL
+1305 DFGSEWVL
-1313 DSVDYVEAPNVVA
+1313 DSVDYDEAPNVDA
-1326 VVNTANSVLISTDS
+1326 VVNTANTVLISTDS
-1340 DVEVTLKFRKAQ
+1340 DVEVTLNFRKAQ

-1366 PVYATTD
+1366 PVYATTND
-1373 DDGVVTVQPDYKETD
+1373 AGVVTVQPDYKETD

-1400 LRNANIKGVQQAD
+1400 LRGANIKGVQQDD

-1443 TNSVSAGIYSIGSIT
+1443 TNSVSAGIYSIGSIE

-2055 EGTVVTVNVKP
+2055 AGTVVTVNVKP

-2243 YADETN
+2243 YADATN

>member
-31 IYAPGAEGEPSTL
+31 TYDASAGTL
-44 TSADASIVLN
+44 TQGDIVLN
-54 VTANGTDLTITGYQN
+54 VTENAEDKTKLTVTGYQN

-82 DAEGGS
+82 DAEDGS
-88 YTITTIGESAFES
+88 YTVTAIGESAFES

-113 LTGINYNAFYN
+113 LTGINYKAFYN

-144 FRLCKSITSIVIP
+144 FRYCSSITSIVIP
-157 SGITTLNEDLF
+157 SGITTLNQDLF

-230 VANLNTVLEYHDFS
+230 VAKLNTVLEYHDFS
-244 VETIR
+244 VKTIR

-305 TNSGSQAATVQSVK
+305 TNSGSQAATVQRVK

-338 VELGKTVNLTLAP
+338 VELGKTVNLTLEP
-351 VPGLTFGT
+351 VPGLNSGT
-359 YTANLEITIQGA
+359 YTANVEITIGEA
-371 TNSITVPVSFKVNYP
+371 DSITVPVSFKVNYP

-395 DVELIGASTMLAYA
+395 DVELTGASTMPAYA
-409 TTNASTGNVTAQPTY
+409 TTDASTGAVTAQPTY
-424 TDSDPWNIKWDGST
+424 TETSNWNIKWDGST
-438 LTLRNANIQGSSYY
+438 LTLRDANIKGSSYY
-452 GILYEGDQYEAD
+452 GILYQDSAP
-464 ESLTILLEG
+464 LTILLEG
-473 ANTVSAGNGYDQY
+473 KNTVSAGNGDYQQY
-486 DYGVAKD
+486 DYGVEKV

-505 DLTIRETEEGGS
+505 DLTIREAQGGGS

-549 TVNAVGGTISSTGGS
+549 TVNAVGGTITVNNGN
-564 TATKVSCG
+564 TATTKVSCG

-581 EVKGGKLVATG
+581 EVKGGELIAEGSGTAYVQG
-592 RNSDTDHVLGIGL
+592 GGL
-605 YNTNAGS
+605 FHTSASS

-626 ARACTLPI
+626 TFASSAPI

-702 TYTMEI
+702 TYTMET
-708 PLQAMGGVEPYS
+708 PLQAMGGDGEYT

-753 TIKVTDVNGQTATAT
+753 TIKVTDGSGNVATAT

-775 AKTYTLM
+775 AKTYTLT
-782 VENGTGSGTYKA
+782 VENGTGGGTYKA
-794 GDKVTIRAN
+794 GDEVTIRAN

-809 NMLFDYWATD
+809 NMLFDYWTTD

-843 LTVTPKYIGS
+843 LTVTPKYIES

-937 AAVTVGGK
+937 AAVTVGGE
-945 VLEGPA
+945 VLQGPA

-964 PTYTEDSSWNIKW
+964 PTYTESSDWNIKW
-977 NGSTLTLQNAVIK
+977 DGSSTLTLKNAVIK
-990 SESGAAVSGDTL
+990 SENGAAVSGDSL
-1002 SVITLTGSNEVT
+1002 SVITLTGSNKVT
-1014 ASGGSGIYSSST
+1014 ATGGSGIYSSST
-1026 ALTIN
+1026 ALMIN
-1031 GSGSL
+1031 GEGSL

-1042 ANSDSAGIYAANNLT
+1042 TNSDSAGIYAAKNLT
-1057 VGKTVSALSVSTT
+1057 VADTVSAMSVSTT
-1070 GEQGAV
+1070 GGQGAV
-1076 IKAER
+1076 IKAES
-1081 ISFEG
+1081 IIFAG
-1086 SSTELELGRTHGQ
+1086 SSTELELGRTRGQ
-1099 TFLSGTTYAQ
+1099 TFLSGTTSAQ
-1109 KALPAEENDN
+1109 KALPAEEDDDP
-1119 TIIVIRDING
+1119 IIVIRDING
-1129 NERVQPI
+1129 NERVRPI
-1136 NSNWVSTIE
+1136 DSSLVIAGSGT
-1145 SRRFDITSMI
+1145 RRLILTAISED
-1155 RNLKIDDSY
+1155 DDSY
-1164 IHIYPTRPANTVLV
+1164 IHIYPTRPENTVLV
-1178 TIQDVAGGTGESM
+1178 TIRDAAGGTGESM

-1201 VMPECSYTAPEGKVF
+1201 IMPECSYTAPEDMVF
-1216 DCWVDVNDSEITYD
+1216 DCWVDVSDSTITYD
-1230 AGEKVSL
+1230 AGATVSF
-1237 TADTIFKAQWKAK
+1237 TADTAFKPQWKAK
-1250 PPVITVKTDP
+1250 PPVITVNMDP
-1260 ADVGAYFGV
+1260 ANVGATFGV
-1269 IELEELTEDWSQMTP
+1269 IELEDPTEDWSQMTP
-1284 EPLVGNQ
+1284 VDLVGNQ
-1291 YQMQDAEN
+1291 YTMRDAEN

-1305 SFGSEWVL
+1305 DFGSEWVL
-1313 DSVDYVEAPNVVA
+1313 DSVDYDEAPNVVA

-1352 GLVVGNEILSYDNV
+1352 GLVVGNVTLPYGEQT
-1366 PVYATTD
+1366 VYATTD
-1373 DDGVVTVQPDYKETD
+1373 DAGNVTVQPTYTEGS
-1388 DWNIKWNGSTLT
+1388 DWNIKWDGSTLT
-1400 LRNANIKGVQQAD
+1400 LRGANITGVQQDD

-1443 TNSVSAGIYSIGSIT
+1443 TNSVSAGIYSIGSIE

-2055 EGTVVTVNVKP
+2055 AGTVVTVNVKP

-2233 SIGESTNILS
+2233 SIGENTNILS
-2243 YADETN
+2243 YADAMD

-2255 PAMQWACGSG
+2255 SAMQWACGSG

>member
-31 IYAPGAEGEPSTL
+31 TYDASAGTL
-44 TSADASIVLN
+44 TQGDIVLN
-54 VTANGTDLTITGYQN
+54 VTENAEDKTKLTVTGYQN

-82 DAEGGS
+82 DAEDGS
-88 YTITTIGESAFES
+88 YTITTIGESAFKS

-144 FRLCKSITSIVIP
+144 FRYCSSITSIVIP
-157 SGITTLNEDLF
+157 SGITTLNQDLF

-230 VANLNTVLEYHDFS
+230 VANLETVLQYHDFS
-244 VETIR
+244 VGTIR
-249 VPDSSVDAYKQV
+249 VPDSSVAAYKQV

-268 DKVQGIGS
+268 EKVQGIGS

-298 ASRPVYI
+298 ASRSVYI
-305 TNSGSQAATVQSVK
+305 TNSGSQAATLSGVK
-319 LTGANAD
+319 LTGANANS
-326 CFQIISDLSATS
+326 FQIIRGLSDTS

-395 DVELIGASTMLAYA
+395 DVELIGASTMPAYA

-424 TDSDPWNIKWDGST
+424 TEEDNWNIKWDGST
-438 LTLRNANIQGSSYY
+438 LTLRNANIKGSSYY
-452 GILYEGDQYEAD
+452 GILYEAG

-473 ANTVSAGNGYDQY
+473 ENTVSAGNGYDQY
-486 DYGVAKD
+486 DYGVAKV

-517 LTVSGGNIE
+517 LTVSGGNIDFE
-526 FKYNMA
+526 DVMA

-549 TVNAVGGTISSTGGS
+549 TVNAAGGTITVNNGN
-564 TATKVSCG
+564 TATTKVSCG
-572 IYNMSNDGV
+572 IYNISNEV
-581 EVKGGKLVATG
+581 KVKGGELIAEGSGTAYVQG
-592 RNSDTDHVLGIGL
+592 GGL
-605 YNTNAGS
+605 FHTSASS

-660 SPFVAYTDVDRIEG
+660 SPFVVDTEVTSIG
-674 KYAHFT
+674 GQYANFT
-680 TMDNA
+680 TQDA

-702 TYTMEI
+702 TYTMET
-708 PLQAMGGVEPYS
+708 PLQAVGGDGEYE
-720 FSVSEQP
+720 FSVEVP
-727 KAGTLTINGGC
+727 PEAGTLTINDEGC
-738 LVYTYSDEPT
+738 LVYTYPSNPAA
-748 EATTA
+748 ATTA
-753 TIKVTDVNGQTATAT
+753 TIKVTDGSGNVATTT

-775 AKTYTLM
+775 AKTYTLT

-794 GDKVTIRAN
+794 GDEVTIRAN
-803 DESKSG
+803 DESNSG
-809 NMLFDYWATD
+809 NMLFDYWTTD

-843 LTVTPKYIGS
+843 LTVTPKYIES
-853 ASIWLSPGYEYEDS
+853 ANIWLSPGYDYEVPE
-867 KLSITIITAVGRD
+867 LSITILTAVGRD
-880 FTLPGKPEEYT
+880 FTLPGKPDKYT
-891 HPQGK
+891 PPEGK
-896 TFLGWESVDIDKGF
+896 TFLGWLDVDRKF
-910 HAVGSTVHIPEDAVG
+910 YAVGSTVHIPEDAA
-925 SVYRFNAIWGEN
+925 SYVYRFKAVWGEN
-937 AAVTVGGK
+937 AAVTVGGE
-945 VLEGPA
+945 VLQGPA
-951 YATTDDNGNVTVQ
+951 YATTDADGNVTVRDD
-964 PTYTEDSSWNIKW
+964 YTEGSDWNIKW
-977 NGSTLTLQNAVIK
+977 DGSSTLTLKNAVIK
-990 SESGAAVSGDTL
+990 SENGAAVSGDSL
-1002 SVITLTGSNEVT
+1002 SVIRLTGSNKVT
-1014 ASGGSGIYSSST
+1014 ATGGSGIYSSST
-1026 ALTIN
+1026 ALMIN
-1031 GSGSL
+1031 GEGSL

-1042 ANSDSAGIYAANNLT
+1042 TNSDSAGIYAAKNLT
-1057 VGKTVSALSVSTT
+1057 VADTVSAMSVSTT
-1070 GEQGAV
+1070 GGQGAV
-1076 IKAER
+1076 IKAES
-1081 ISFEG
+1081 IIFEG
-1086 SSTELELGRTHGQ
+1086 SSTELELGRTRGQ
-1099 TFLSGTTYAQ
+1099 TFLSGTTSAQ
-1109 KALPAEENDN
+1109 KALPAEEGDDPM
-1119 TIIVIRDING
+1119 IVIRDING
-1129 NERVQPI
+1129 NERVRPI
-1136 NSNWVSTIE
+1136 DSSLVIAGSGT
-1145 SRRFDITSMI
+1145 RRLILTAISED
-1155 RNLKIDDSY
+1155 DDSC
-1164 IHIYPTRPANTVLV
+1164 IHIYPTRPENTVLV
-1178 TIQDVAGGTGESM
+1178 TIRDAAGGTGESM
-1191 TYLLQAGSEF
+1191 TYLLQSGSEF
-1201 VMPECSYTAPEGKVF
+1201 VMPECSYTAPENMVF
-1216 DCWVDVNDSEITYD
+1216 DCWVDVSDSTITYD
-1230 AGEKVSL
+1230 AGATVSF
-1237 TADTIFKAQWKAK
+1237 TADTAFKPQWKTK

-1260 ADVGAYFGV
+1260 DVGATFGV
-1269 IELEELTEDWSQMTP
+1269 IEFEDPTEDWSQMTP
-1284 EPLVGNQ
+1284 VDLENGQ

-1313 DSVDYVEAPNVVA
+1313 DSVDYVEALNVVA
-1326 VVNTANSVLISTDS
+1326 VVNTANSVLINTDR
-1340 DVEVTLKFRKAQ
+1340 DVEVTVNFRKAQ

-1366 PVYATTD
+1366 PVYATTND
-1373 DDGVVTVQPDYKETD
+1373 AGVVTVQPDYKETD

-1400 LRNANIKGVQQAD
+1400 LRGANIKGVQQDD

-1458 FSGSGSLT
+1458 FSGSGSLA
-1466 AQGANGCTSVGIMSH
+1466 AQGANGCLSVGIMSR

-1511 ASSILGSYWSAGVV
+1511 ASSILGSYVSAGVV

-1535 AEVNATGGNY
+1535 AVVNATGGNY

-1676 VTWFQSEWIKYE
+1676 VTWFQSEWIEYE
-1688 QHEHNLELKSDETGH
+1688 QHEHTLELKYDETGH
-1703 WRECTSCDYTTAVEA
+1703 WQECTSCGYKTAVEA

-1951 SIGSVNYTSLQAAV
+1951 SIGSVDYTSLQAAV

-2020 TVSKQDQ
+2020 TVSKKDQ
-2027 GSTVDPR
+2027 GGTVDSR
-2034 YIIYVERSDNG
+2034 YIVYVERSDNG

-2055 EGTVVTVNVKP
+2055 AGTVVTVNVKP

-2206 FGPNDPITREQF
+2206 FGPDDPITREQF

-2223 RYAASAGYDV
+2223 RYAESAGYDV

-2243 YADETN
+2243 YADAMD
-2249 VSEYAI
+2249 VSEYTI
-2255 PAMQWACGSG
+2255 SAMQWACGSG
-2265 VITGISEATLV
+2265 IIEGVSESTLV
-2276 PLGEATRAQ
+2276 PQGGATRAQ
-2285 AATMLMRFCEKY
+2285 AAMLLMRFCEKY

>member
-31 IYAPGAEGEPSTL
+31 IYAPGAEEAPGTL
-44 TSADASIVLN
+44 TQEDIVLN

-74 IDLTGTIT
+74 VDLTGTIT
-82 DAEGGS
+82 DAGDGS
-88 YTITTIGESAFES
+88 YTITAIGESAFES

-144 FRLCKSITSIVIP
+144 FRLCRSITSIVIP
-157 SGITTLNEDLF
+157 SRITTLNEDLF
-168 SGCDSLSL
+168 SGCTSLSL
-176 IVLPEGLKEIKSS
+176 IVLPEGLEEIQFS
-189 AIGSCSGLRE
+189 AISSCSGLKE

-230 VANLNTVLEYHDFS
+230 VAKLNTVLEYHDFS
-244 VETIR
+244 VKTIR

-298 ASRPVYI
+298 ASRSVYI
-305 TNSGSQAATVQSVK
+305 TNSGSQAATVQSVN
-319 LTGANAD
+319 LTGANAG
-326 CFQIISDLSATS
+326 CFRITRDLSATS

-395 DVELIGASTMLAYA
+395 DVELTGASTMPAYA
-409 TTNASTGNVTAQPTY
+409 TTDDDGNVTVQPTY
-424 TDSDPWNIKWDGST
+424 TEDSSWNIKWDGST

-473 ANTVSAGNGYDQY
+473 KNTVSAGNGDYQQY
-486 DYGVAKD
+486 DYGVEKV

-505 DLTIRETEEGGS
+505 DLTIREAQGGGS
-517 LTVSGGNIE
+517 LTVSGGNIDFE
-526 FKYNMA
+526 YTMA

-572 IYNMSNDGV
+572 IYNISNDV
-581 EVKGGKLVATG
+581 KVKGGKLVAEGSGTAY
-592 RNSDTDHVLGIGL
+592 VLGIGL

-660 SPFVAYTDVDRIEG
+660 SPFVVDTEVTSIG
-674 KYAHFT
+674 GQYANFT
-680 TMDNA
+680 TQDA
-685 TLTFKGSYSI
+685 TLMFKGSYSI
-695 PEGTVGT
+695 PAGTVGT
-702 TYTMEI
+702 TYTMET
-708 PLQAMGGVEPYS
+708 PLQAVGGDGEYE
-720 FSVSEQP
+720 FSVEVP
-727 KAGTLTINGGC
+727 PEAGTLTINDEGC
-738 LVYTYSDEPT
+738 LVYTYPSNP
-748 EATTA
+748 AAAATA
-753 TIKVTDVNGQTATAT
+753 TIKVTDGNGNVATAT
-768 VLIGAAL
+768 VQIGAAL
-775 AKTYTLM
+775 AKTYTLT
-782 VENGTGSGTYKA
+782 VENGTGGGTYKA
-794 GDKVTIRAN
+794 GDIVTIRAN
-803 DESKSG
+803 DKVYPNTEF
-809 NMLFDYWATD
+809 FDYWTTD

-843 LTVTPKYIGS
+843 LTVTPEYIGS
-853 ASIWLSPGYEYEDS
+853 ASIWLSPGYDYEVPE
-867 KLSITIITAVGRD
+867 LSITILTAVGRD
-880 FTLPGKPEEYT
+880 FTLPGKPDEYT
-891 HPQGK
+891 PPEGK
-896 TFLGWESVDIDKGF
+896 TFLGWLDVDRKF
-910 HAVGSTVHIPEDAVG
+910 YAVGSTVHIPEDAA
-925 SVYRFNAIWGEN
+925 SYVYRFKAVWGEN
-937 AAVTVGGK
+937 AAVTVGGE
-945 VLEGPA
+945 VLQGPA
-951 YATTDDNGNVTVQ
+951 YATTDADGNVTVRDD
-964 PTYTEDSSWNIKW
+964 YTEGSDWNIKW
-977 NGSTLTLQNAVIK
+977 DGSTTLTLKNAVIK
-990 SESGAAVSGDTL
+990 SESGAAVSGDSL

-1042 ANSDSAGIYAANNLT
+1042 TNSDSAGIYAAKNLT
-1057 VGKTVSALSVSTT
+1057 VADTVSALSVSTT
-1070 GEQGAV
+1070 GGQGAV
-1076 IKAER
+1076 IKAES
-1081 ISFEG
+1081 IIFEG
-1086 SSTELELGRTHGQ
+1086 SSTELELGRTRGQ
-1099 TFLSGTTYAQ
+1099 TFLSGTTSAQ
-1109 KALPAEENDN
+1109 KALPAEEDDDP
-1119 TIIVIRDING
+1119 IIVIRDING
-1129 NERVQPI
+1129 NERVRPI
-1136 NSNWVSTIE
+1136 DSSLVSAGSGT
-1145 SRRFDITSMI
+1145 RRLILTAISED
-1155 RNLKIDDSY
+1155 DDSC
-1164 IHIYPTRPANTVLV
+1164 IHIYPTRPQNAVLV
-1178 TIQDVAGGTGESM
+1178 TIRDAAGGTGESM
-1191 TYLLQAGSEF
+1191 TYLLQAGSKF
-1201 VMPECSYTAPEGKVF
+1201 IMPECGYTAPEDMVF
-1216 DCWVDVNDSEITYD
+1216 ECWVDVNDSTITYD
-1230 AGEKVSL
+1230 AGATVSF
-1237 TADTIFKAQWKAK
+1237 TADTTFEPQWKAK
-1250 PPVITVKTDP
+1250 APVITVKTDP
-1260 ADVGAYFGV
+1260 ADVGATFGV
-1269 IELEELTEDWSQMTP
+1269 IELEDPTEDWSQMTP
-1284 EPLVGNQ
+1284 VDLENGQ

-1313 DSVDYVEAPNVVA
+1313 DSVDYVEALNVVA
-1326 VVNTANSVLISTDS
+1326 VVNTANSVLINTDR
-1340 DVEVTLKFRKAQ
+1340 DVEVTVKFREAQ
-1352 GLVVGNEILSYDNV
+1352 GLVVGNATLPYGEQT
-1366 PVYATTD
+1366 VYATTD
-1373 DDGVVTVQPDYKETD
+1373 DAGNVTVQPTYTEGS
-1388 DWNIKWNGSTLT
+1388 DWNIKWDGSTLT
-1400 LRNANIKGVQQAD
+1400 LRGANITGVQQDD

-1443 TNSVSAGIYSIGSIT
+1443 TNSVSAGIYSIGSIE

-1558 SNILKVDDGK
+1558 SNILKVDGGK
-1568 LIAKSGND
+1568 LIAKSGD
-1576 ENSSGIICMSTIE
+1576 AKTSSGIICMSTIE
-1589 VSNGELQAHG
+1589 VSKGELQAHG
-1599 QRTGIDEGSRMELR
+1599 QRTGIDEGSRIELR

-1703 WRECTSCDYTTAVEA
+1703 WRECTSCGYTTAVEA

-1927 DEKLTFT
+1927 NEKLTFT

-1970 KETIKVYV
+1970 KETIKVCV

-2027 GSTVDPR
+2027 GGTVDPR

-2055 EGTVVTVNVKP
+2055 AGTVVTVNVKP

-2071 LDELAV
+2071 LDELVV

-2196 GIVDGYGNGS
+2196 GIVAGYDNGK
-2206 FGPNDPITREQF
+2206 FGPDDPITREQF

-2223 RYAASAGYDV
+2223 RYAESAGYDV

-2243 YADETN
+2243 YADATN

-2276 PLGEATRAQ
+2276 PRGEATRAQ

>member
-31 IYAPGAEGEPSTL
+31 TYVPGAEGEPGTL
-44 TSADASIVLN
+44 TSADGSIVLN

-74 IDLTGTIT
+74 VDLTGTIT
-82 DAEGGS
+82 DAGDGS
-88 YTITTIGESAFES
+88 YTVTAIG
-101 CAGLKSIVLPDG
+101 D
-113 LTGINYNAFYN
+113 YAFYN

-157 SGITTLNEDLF
+157 SGITTLNKDLF

-176 IVLPEGLKEIKSS
+176 IVLPEGLTEIQSS

-230 VANLNTVLEYHDFS
+230 VANLETVLGYHDFS

-249 VPDSSVDAYKQV
+249 VPDSSVDTYREA
-261 LAGSSYA
+261 LGSAYA
-268 DKVQGIGS
+268 DKIQGIS
-276 GAMLSVNPASLTFP
+276 SSADLSVTPASLTFP

-298 ASRPVYI
+298 ASRSVYI
-305 TNSGSQAATVQSVK
+305 TNSGSQAATVQRVK

-351 VPGLTFGT
+351 VSGLTFGT

-395 DVELIGASTMLAYA
+395 DVELIGASTMPAYA
-409 TTNASTGNVTAQPTY
+409 TTDDNGNVTVQPTY
-424 TDSDPWNIKWDGST
+424 TEDSSWNIKWDGST

-452 GILYEGDQYEAD
+452 GILYEAG

-473 ANTVSAGNGYDQY
+473 KNTVSAGNGYDQY

-572 IYNMSNDGV
+572 IYNISNDV
-581 EVKGGKLVATG
+581 KVKGGKLIATG
-592 RNSDTDHVLGIGL
+592 SNSDTDHVLGIGL

-660 SPFVAYTDVDRIEG
+660 SPFVVDTEVTSIG
-674 KYAHFT
+674 GQYANFT
-680 TMDNA
+680 TQDA
-685 TLTFKGSYSI
+685 TLMFKGSYSI
-695 PEGTVGT
+695 PAGTVGT
-702 TYTMEI
+702 TYTMTT
-708 PLQAMGGVEPYS
+708 PLQAVGGDGEYE
-720 FSVSEQP
+720 FSVEVP
-727 KAGTLTINGGC
+727 PEAGTLTINDEGC
-738 LVYTYSDEPT
+738 LVYTYPSDPA
-748 EATTA
+748 EAATA
-753 TIKVTDVNGQTATAT
+753 TIKVTDGNGNVATAT
-768 VLIGAAL
+768 VQIGAAL
-775 AKTYTLM
+775 AKTYTLT
-782 VENGTGSGTYKA
+782 VENGNGGGTYKA
-794 GDKVTIRAN
+794 GDEVTIRAN

-809 NMLFDYWATD
+809 NMLFDYWTTD

-843 LTVTPKYIGS
+843 LTVTPEYIES
-853 ASIWLSPGYEYEDS
+853 ANIWLSPGYDYEVPE
-867 KLSITIITAVGRD
+867 LSITILTAVGRD
-880 FTLPGKPEEYT
+880 FTLPGKPDEYT
-891 HPQGK
+891 PPEGK
-896 TFLGWESVDIDKGF
+896 VFLGWLDVDRKF
-910 HAVGSTVHIPEDAVG
+910 YAVGSTLHIPEDAVS
-925 SVYRFNAIWGEN
+925 SVYIFKAFWGEN
-937 AAVTVGGK
+937 AAVTVGGE
-945 VLEGPA
+945 VLQGPA
-951 YATTDDNGNVTVQ
+951 YATTDADGNVTVLDD
-964 PTYTEDSSWNIKW
+964 YTEGSDWNIKW
-977 NGSTLTLQNAVIK
+977 DGSSTLTLKNAVIK
-990 SESGAAVSGDTL
+990 SENGAAVSGDSL
-1002 SVITLTGSNEVT
+1002 SVIRLTGSNKVT
-1014 ASGGSGIYSSST
+1014 ATGGSGIYSSST
-1026 ALTIN
+1026 ALMIN
-1031 GSGSL
+1031 GEGSL

-1042 ANSDSAGIYAANNLT
+1042 TNSDSAGIYAAKNLT
-1057 VGKTVSALSVSTT
+1057 VADTVSAMSVSTT
-1070 GEQGAV
+1070 GNQGAV
-1076 IKAER
+1076 IKAES
-1081 ISFEG
+1081 IIFEG
-1086 SSTELELGRTHGQ
+1086 SSTELELGRAQGQ
-1099 TFLSGTTYAQ
+1099 TFLLGTTSAQ
-1109 KALPAEENDN
+1109 KTLPAEENDN

-1129 NERVQPI
+1129 NERVRPI
-1136 NSNWVSTIE
+1136 DSSLVSAGSGT
-1145 SRRFDITSMI
+1145 RRLILTAISED
-1155 RNLKIDDSY
+1155 DDSY
-1164 IHIYPTRPANTVLV
+1164 IHIYPTRPENTVLV
-1178 TIQDVAGGTGESM
+1178 TIRDAAGGTGESM
-1191 TYLLQAGSEF
+1191 TYLLQSESEF
-1201 VMPECSYTAPEGKVF
+1201 IMPECGYTAPEDMVF
-1216 DCWVDVNDSEITYD
+1216 ECWVDVNDSTITYD
-1230 AGEKVSL
+1230 AGATVSF
-1237 TADTIFKAQWKAK
+1237 TADTTFEPQWKAK
-1250 PPVITVKTDP
+1250 APVITVKTDP
-1260 ADVGAYFGV
+1260 ADVGATFGV
-1269 IELEELTEDWSQMTP
+1269 IELANPQADWSQMTP
-1284 EPLVGNQ
+1284 VDLKNGQ
-1291 YQMQDAEN
+1291 YQMRDAEN
-1299 TVILVC
+1299 AVILVC
-1305 SFGSEWVL
+1305 DFGSEWVL
-1313 DSVDYVEAPNVVA
+1313 DSVDYDEASNVFA

-1340 DVEVTLKFRKAQ
+1340 NIEVTLNFRKAQ

-1373 DDGVVTVQPDYKETD
+1373 DAGVVTVRPDYTEES
-1388 DWNIKWNGSTLT
+1388 DWHIKWDGSTLT
-1400 LRNANIKGVQQAD
+1400 LRGANITGVQQDD
-1413 GNAYGIYSEK
+1413 GNVYGIYSEK

-1443 TNSVSAGIYSIGSIT
+1443 TNPVSAGIYSIGSIE

-1466 AQGANGCTSVGIMSH
+1466 AQGANGCTSVGIMSY

-1488 PIQVTATGADIDID
+1488 PIQVTATGADINID
-1502 PDSLGQGSG
+1502 PGSSGQGSG

-1525 GLGSV
+1525 VLGSV
-1530 SIESG
+1530 SIESE
-1535 AEVNATGGNY
+1535 AEVNATGGDY
-1545 TLEDGDP
+1545 TLEDGNP

-1558 SNILKVDDGK
+1558 SNILKVDGGTFVAESGD
-1568 LIAKSGND
+1568 AKT
-1576 ENSSGIICMSTIE
+1576 SSGVICISTIE
-1589 VSNGELQAHG
+1589 VRNGELQAHG
-1599 QRTGIDEGSRMELR
+1599 QQTGIDEGSRMDLR
-1613 EGSKVIASAE
+1613 EGSKVTASAE
-1623 DSVGGAV
+1623 DSDGGAV
-1630 SLIYGVYVYPTAGHA
+1630 SLRDGVYVYPTAGYA
-1645 VQILAGTSEQNAQEI
+1645 VQILAGTSEQNAQELA
-1660 DGSPFTD
+1660 GSPFTT

-1676 VTWFQSEWIKYE
+1676 DTWFQSEWIEYE
-1688 QHEHNLELKSDETGH
+1688 QHEHTLELKSDETGH
-1703 WRECTSCDYTTAVEA
+1703 WQECTSCGYKTAVEA

-1729 ATEDSTGLKCR
+1729 ATDDTPGMEYR
-1740 DCIVCGYRI
+1740 DCTVCGYRM

-1765 KDIDITT
+1765 KDIDIAT

-1793 ESYPV
+1793 KSGSV
-1798 EGTGLVNAAQV
+1798 EGSSLMEAAQV

-1815 AMEAAAELAQTEL
+1815 AMEEAAELAQTEL
-1828 GTEEPVT
+1828 DTEEPVT

-1857 SFTLDITAMYQL
+1857 SFTMDITAMYKL
-1869 KATDDQTTVTVGEP
+1869 KATDGTNTVTVGEP
-1883 QELTVTSPVTLTIPM
+1883 QELTVTSSVMLTVPM

-1903 LEQDEINISHET
+1903 QEQDEISIRHET

-1927 DEKLTFT
+1927 NEKLTFT
-1934 AQHGLGRFTITA
+1934 AQYGLGRFTITA

-1951 SIGSVNYTSLQAAV
+1951 SIGSVDYTSLQAAV

-2006 ASGYVLTDDGNGTY
+2006 ASCYELTDDGNGTY
-2020 TVSKQDQ
+2020 TVSKKDQ

-2034 YIIYVERSDNG
+2034 YIVYVERSDNG

-2055 EGTVVTVNVKP
+2055 AGTVVTVTVKP
-2066 DEGYV
+2066 DDGYV

-2077 TDSIGRELDVQY
+2077 TDSIGRELDVRY

-2104 KIEASFRTRR
+2104 KIEASFRTRY
-2114 MPFADVAENAWYT
+2114 MPFADVAENVWYT

-2133 YEHDLMDGIGSTT
+2133 YEHDLMDGIGLTT
-2146 FAPDATTSRAM
+2146 FAPNATTSRAM

-2165 AGSPAVNGSIGF
+2165 AGSPVVSGSLKF

-2196 GIVDGYGNGS
+2196 GIVAGYDNGK
-2206 FGPNDPITREQF
+2206 FGPDDPITREQF

-2223 RYAASAGYDV
+2223 RYAKSEGYDV
-2233 SIGESTNILS
+2233 SIGENTNILS
-2243 YADETN
+2243 YADAMN

-2255 PAMQWACGSG
+2255 PAMQWACGAG
-2265 VITGISEATLV
+2265 VIEGVSESTLV
-2276 PLGEATRAQ
+2276 PQGRATRAQ
-2285 AATMLMRFCEKY
+2285 AAMLLMRFSEKY
-2297 VKW
+2297 TKW